1 MNRDLSSTR
10 RPVTKLK
17 TADRSEPRSP
27 QRLHHLSLTAV
38 AMMIQAAF
46 TPQVRAQGIVTD
58 GRTQTV
64 VGKVGNVSTV
74 TTSTVSGTSGF
85 NSFSSFQV
93 GQGTVANLVLPNGT
107 TTLVN
112 IVSSQVSINGVVN
125 SIKNGGIGG
134 RVYFASS
141 QGFIVGAQG
150 VINTGS
156 LFVSTPTPNFISSF
170 FSGGSP
176 NSGAAAQL
184 ASGTEPI
191 NPDGVISIY
200 GQINLIDGTELRAGT
215 VNVGAS
221 GLISAGA
228 SFNGTAPDFTDVVN
242 AHGLVRGDGIVE
254 RDGRILIAAGSAVDV
269 AGALGANAV
278 EIGATSTSGG
288 AVQVN
293 LNGADIAGRD
303 ITVAARSTLS
313 DATLLTTLGTRQA
326 LASAKVDVS
335 GGRVASENGSI
346 AINAVSE
353 VHTSTYG
360 TVPTSVA
367 VLRSS
372 SSANVDVHNGA
383 AISTTV
389 TAGPASGNVQ
399 IGAQSITSAVATPGS
414 ALANLNGDAMVAV
427 TDVASTAGV
436 RLGTTT
442 GDTPSSV
449 SSVQSAGSLS
459 MTAINQVD
467 TTATANASA
476 AGSSAA
482 GATVAVSK
490 LRTTTEAIVDRGAQV
505 TSGGALNLS
514 ASSVNNAAV
523 VAKSTAKGAQ
533 QDTGGTGRAAQALS
547 DYGDQAQTSEGGV
560 KVAGA
565 VAVSD
570 WVGSTR
576 AQLGANSGTVAP
588 GSLNAAG
595 DVTVQSLSTNVAT
608 VDANASA
615 TGGTVGVGVAV
626 GINLGKGSNQALV
639 GQSLGQTQGVRSLQV
654 QADMAPNGAS
664 PLKNQF
670 VTTVASGAGAK
681 SVGVAGALGVNAVD
695 LEAKALLQPDVVVAF
710 NADGT
715 APLSLQAHEASVSDV
730 AVLPTSPTAGG
741 KVGIGASVAVNV
753 VANRSLAE
761 IGNRA
766 SANGAG
772 SVALE
777 ATGDHEVNTA
787 ATAGSAGGIAIT
799 PSAAVAVVNNSATAD
814 FGIGAAI
821 TTQVVNGSS
830 GDIALVARQTASET
844 TTASG
849 SATGGTAAVGAAVAV
864 AVVNDT
870 VLATSRRD
878 IDGAGN
884 VTLSAS
890 GASLGTVEATASAAG
905 GKTSDD
911 AGATDSSTG
920 KKKEDASVDDK
931 LSGLLKLGTDNQDA
945 AGVGDTDQQAATS
958 GDVSDGS
965 KPSASTSEGKL
976 AVAAAV
982 GVNIENHKTRAVLPD
997 ELVVRAGKGLTLS
1010 SANNTDGQVTTN
1022 GATVGDAAVGIGA
1035 AVSINLVKSSNQAL
1049 LGDGTGT
1056 HGVEVHA
1063 GSVTLSA
1070 LKSDLSSSSVP
1081 SPARTDQYGASA
1093 TSGAGSGKVGLAG
1106 SLALNLIDTESRAQ
1120 LASGAAVSIVP
1131 GDTGAVS
1138 VSSDDRASTTGQA
1151 LPADGGAS
1159 GSKVGIGASVAVNVV
1174 AHRSIAQV
1182 QDAATITGAQDLTL
1196 RASGAFD
1203 MLTQAEAG
1211 SQGGVSITPS
1221 VAVSLANN
1229 STTASL
1235 GTSASTLVLSGDVL
1249 VQADQASTTTT
1260 MAKGSSQ
1267 GTKAAIGAAVAVALV
1282 DDQVSATTARSIDSS
1297 SASGPKGAVSF
1308 VAHGASASSAS
1319 ATASAVGGNTDDTAG
1334 TTDATTGKKKEDAS
1348 VDDKVGNQTAFGKK
1362 AQTDSGI
1369 GDDAQ
1374 KSSTASADTDK
1385 PSASSSE
1392 GKISVAAAVSV
1403 NLQKSS
1409 AKASVPDAA
1418 HVGDMVVKAHGQVTL
1433 SASNN
1438 TDGAAL
1444 TDGSAVGSTTSV
1456 GIGAGISVNLV
1467 KSANEASIGRNAKV
1481 SGNGLTLEA
1490 KMTDV
1495 KGDGSDLVNTLD
1507 AEAKSGAGSSK
1518 VGLAGSLALNIA
1530 DTSSQAL
1537 IKTGAQVDA
1546 GGGAVS
1552 LSADDR
1558 TSTTGKALPA
1568 DGGGASGGKVGIGAS
1583 VAVNVIANR
1592 SIAEVQDSATLTD
1605 LGALDIAASG
1615 DHAVDTEVEA
1625 GASGGIA
1632 ITPAVALAIV
1642 NNTTTARLGT
1652 GATLVNP
1659 GSVTLSVEHTSTT
1672 TTSAKGSAQGDKA
1685 AVGAAVGIVL
1695 LNDVAS
1701 ATLERDID
1709 TASGA
1714 VSVSAHA
1721 SSASSNTATASA
1733 VGGKSDD
1740 DAGQTDSTTGKK
1752 KEDASVDDK
1761 VSNQTAFGKKTQKD
1775 SNVGD
1780 GDQQTATD
1788 SADGNKTSA
1797 SSDEGKVSV
1806 AAAVAVNIVS
1816 ATATARV
1823 ADGVTV
1829 KTAGALTVGASGN
1842 TDSSASSDGST
1853 VGSTAKVG
1861 IGAAVSVNK
1870 VDAQNEASIGQNAQ
1884 VTAHGVTVESTMTN
1898 VGGDTTNTIAA
1909 EAKSGAGASNVG
1921 IAASLAL
1928 NLSDTSSKALI
1939 KSGAGVDAG
1948 GAVTLTAE
1956 DDSKNT
1962 ATAAPT
1968 TDGGATGGKVGIG
1981 ASVALNLITSVSQA
1995 QVASN
2000 AGLTHASSI
2009 TLSATTQGDSDA
2021 TATAGAS
2028 GGKLAFDAAVAVTAL
2043 DQTTDASIG
2052 AGADIGATGDV
2063 SLSATS
2069 SGKHTATT
2077 VGTAKSGSVS
2087 IGASV
2092 GVITSSSTTSATI
2105 DRNLSTDGT
2114 FGVTAS
2120 STRYYDASATASAG
2134 GSQSDDTYSQNQ
2146 SQADKS
2152 ASSTTLK
2159 NNQDSDT
2166 NQGTQGGGKVNI
2178 AAAVGVVAITDNVNA
2193 SVTGGRTIQSGVGK
2207 AMNIAAASTSNFSAR
2222 GAGDAVDPNSK
2233 VGVGIG
2239 VGLVI
2244 SKGSTTASLANSTHV
2259 VQSGDLTVQAISE
2272 QNTDT
2277 AYAHKL
2283 TAEGIAGAGGSKVG
2297 VAGAFAVAY
2306 SKGTTSAT
2314 IGDNSQID
2322 DSDAVTLDAENTATL
2337 SAKAWA
2343 GAFGSVG
2350 VGASVATVI
2359 SDNVYAARL
2368 GGGGSLTAS
2377 SLTVQALNHKFNP
2390 TPFSLDLSNLG
2401 NMTDKDSAKNELKA
2415 LGNQFTSGQLLGG
2428 GNYYTE
2434 AAAGAAGDK
2443 VAVAGSFAV
2452 NVFKDT
2458 TDASI
2463 GTGAQ
2468 VSTGTGT
2475 IALTADNDTVARSL
2489 AGSLSVGGRVGVGV
2503 SSADVASTN
2512 VTRSHIDDGVQV
2524 TASGGIQLTS
2534 SNRQDIEVIGVAGGV
2549 AGNVAVSGV
2558 ANVITL
2564 NNTSEAYVAPST
2576 TTVLNSS
2583 GAFGASATNTVT
2595 GLNVASGLAVSG
2607 SVAVGVVGAVSTVG
2621 TDASHQF
2628 ATRAYIGDNAK
2639 VNAATS
2645 TTLDATASQDL
2656 TTFAIAG
2663 AASGSV
2669 SVGGAAVVNVINTDT
2684 RAYLGDGAEL
2694 NKAATLTSQSAS
2706 LSAQDTTSLFDV
2718 VAGAAA
2724 GGSVGVGASGDVA
2737 VITKS
2742 TQAYVGSGAWAETA
2756 GNLLVQSAAAEDFR
2770 SIAIGLGVGG
2780 SAGAAGSVSVYS
2792 LTGTTLAYV
2801 DNNATL
2807 RVRGSALI
2815 AADDQSVMDLI
2826 SGSAS
2831 AGGSG
2836 AIGAAA
2842 GVTVFDKTT
2851 RASIGDS
2858 ADVEVLGYGATGLQ
2872 AATGDIAIDFGGA
2885 ISGNGRVKST
2895 LAPEDAQGGPI
2906 SSGQNDAI
2914 GDRNAF
2920 QGVTNTRTATPTT
2933 SLMRGLAVTATNR
2946 DKLNSFSVTGAAG
2959 GALAV
2964 TLGGNVATLTTDTEA
2979 GIGES
2984 ARINQNGTLANAG
2997 QSVRVAAGSDQYHLG
3012 LAGAAAGAGAAAVG
3026 AAADVIVADNTVK
3039 ATIGK
3044 NAQVKAARDVEV
3056 LAHGQ
3061 AQYLELGAGL
3071 AAAGTVAVAGSVGVI
3086 SLNDTTYATIVGGT
3100 GATTRVDAG
3109 GNTRVVAGDD
3119 TETNMIAGAA
3129 AAGFGAAGFG
3139 VAVGVNSITKDS
3151 QATIGNGVTVNAL
3164 GGAGTFTG
3172 YLPDSGSDTRTAAM
3186 KGLQVQATSKEDLF
3200 MVSASGA
3207 GGLYAGVSGAVTV
3220 TLVNSNTQAVIGD
3233 DAKINLTNTGA
3244 SIDQDVNVTARNQLK
3259 SLAFTGS
3266 VGVGAVGLSGG
3277 VDVLTAKNNT
3287 HAGIGDRAQVHALND
3302 VTVNALSSTDL
3313 DTVVV
3318 SASGGV
3324 AAVAAGVSVYSVGDK
3339 LGTDAQSQLS
3349 TDDGNVK
3356 DQADREAKGSALDDL
3371 LKDSDNDNVK
3381 FISAQAQAKRASVST
3396 GAATSG
3402 MPAAGNSASIGTGA
3416 IVVSGGNV
3424 AVNARGTLTYD
3435 STTGAAAVGALGL
3448 GAGIGIANFTLNN
3461 QASIGANAEVTADG
3475 DVLVHASLTETA
3487 NGLAFAGTGGIVAVN
3502 AAWAGLTDN
3511 ASTTTA
3517 TIGTGAKVHRAGR
3530 LTVEALD
3537 VRTLDAQAIGASIGA
3552 VAGGASIATT
3562 EIGGTTDA
3570 HIDSGA
3576 FIGSGTTDVVGDLE
3590 VSADS
3595 RVKATSSTLAAAGG
3609 IALAATGSK
3618 ATATA
3623 APTVRAYVN
3632 GGTVKLTGDALV
3644 QAVAAAGASADA
3656 LGFTVSGGV
3665 SVGASIAQARS
3676 APRISAYLGT
3686 GTVLT
3691 ADNLTVSA
3699 THELPD
3705 FVYAFDN
3712 SLDSHVLAR
3721 SQAQDTTV
3729 RASATGTSGGAL
3741 LGAVGTSA
3749 EADYGS
3755 LGTAAPVTAS
3765 VGNGSTLTVP
3775 GTLDV
3780 TATNNSRQDVT
3791 SSGLAFG
3798 IAAIGSNDAYARSN
3812 SRTTASLGDNVAVVG
3827 GITGQTHITAQG
3839 TDTNIA
3845 QSVSGSGGVIAGAAA
3860 TANTVET
3867 SDTRAA
3873 IGASTC
3879 GAPSATCGIATGSLT
3894 LSANHDTVYNGK
3906 VDSTQASLAGAS
3918 GASNSHLVSSRVNV
3932 DVGDG
3937 ASVTAGRIAL
3947 AATNATHKY
3956 WWGRN
3961 SDVNTIDVADGAAWN
3976 VNSGSGGLLNL
3987 PAGRTVT
3994 TIDQRTNVSTG
4005 DNSLFHVLM
4014 LSGSNAFT
4022 LDANNIIVSYD
4033 KTKLDSG
4040 GAIALAE
4047 SNSIINAGSAG
4058 DPADGTRPKVN
4069 AIVTLGQDSTITSD
4083 AGNIDIGS
4091 RTDAKFDAR
4100 AVANAYGLAGAPS
4113 GKAYVNYVGT
4123 QTTTVGDGALLLA
4136 NDPAQGKVNVAA
4148 GENSAHQASSILAH
4162 TAVNLWNK
4170 TAVPI
4175 NSTPDAQTRVAQN
4188 STLNLSANSNVL
4200 AAGDIGLAANRGNI
4214 QVSAVGVGK
4223 DLYREVA
4230 GKIASA
4236 VGIDASLDITGG
4248 IAPTPGGVAQ
4258 VNANGRVLSGLL
4270 RQSATQIDPVIVS
4283 TNPDGSVVW
4292 DLAYSQVDSTQYPG
4306 LAANPLDGSLSNPYI
4321 GHLSP
4326 GQLSA
4331 GQILVSNA
4339 APNSKLL
4346 DRLALLQGLLAKY
4359 AADPVSRSAYQA
4371 EINFL
4376 TKKLGSQGIGQ
4387 KTEALTNQGSA
4398 AVAATSA
4405 VDTALADHQTLITG
4419 DITGATSAEQI
4430 GAVGS
4435 LVNAYT
4441 TINANNT
4448 TINDNLVTLKGAPT
4462 TANLSANSTYAGLTS
4477 NRSSAAAS
4485 YTTLRTKTADIGN
4498 YAYSCDATAGAC
4510 LNPLVGPLGT
4520 LDQSVV
4526 EWTTPDSVVHKL
4538 RTVSGSGYL
4547 GAVQQTMDNISLL
4560 ALRRAGATGDLPTSI
4575 AALSGQMD
4583 SIKSAN
4589 ASIVSSAA
4597 NIFSQL
4603 SAASSAQATLSG
4615 NWRDTAGSGNV
4626 DTGRVTT
4633 ISNALLANSPTTG
4646 LVAQFNASTTGTAA
4660 NVVSTQA
4667 GLVADAAAAIASSVA
4682 TVTAADNTPAA
4693 AGSQKVLTFPD
4704 ISVKLGNVNVRG
4716 DVLAGTGSLEAPG
4729 DGKIWI
4735 LNNSPASMKIGNL
4748 TVDSTG
4754 GNVRLNGF
4762 LVNNTADVRRFN
4774 PSYSGPVPT
4783 IMSRENGVVGANG
4796 LLGQPEIR
4804 IVSTYDPGAYDPASP
4819 DVNRRIPAA
4828 APDITIAY
4836 RDTLSEP
4843 SKLVS
4848 NPNGLVSVSSDAGD
4862 IYVDGSITAGS
4873 VAILA
4878 KNGDF
4883 VQSYVNGFNSV
4894 AGEPNANIQ
4903 GGDGVLDPNK
4913 GKAPGPGIVANGN
4926 VFISARYLNINGLV
4940 QSGIVNYRLDIPVDA
4955 DLRFL
4960 KADKTTVIT
4969 KAQADLEGLK
4979 VDLYNPT
4986 GDASI
4991 IGATYDPLTNTITM
5005 TSTAKVHGGNI
5016 TLFGQIINTA
5026 DGGTGGAGK
5035 LAVLDGFGQ
5044 VAINNL
5050 SSAKLV
5056 LKTIDTGA
5064 DPDPANPGRGTVGTI
5079 DITDVQS
5086 VDVVNGAAVVNAIHT
5101 VISRDQDAITVKQTG
5116 YWNADGTF
5124 NPGEYTG
5131 ALASTA
5137 NLSLTDIQ
5145 NSQAIQNSP
5154 SRVTTQTVRLGTYD
5168 PQAGLRYIYT
5178 NGSDTSTKYQWRFSG
5193 ASFFGTS
5200 SLSLPPDNVSRTLTS
5215 GPNVLSNYPLPN
5227 GTFLSY
5233 VKPAGLTTAHANQLV
5248 ADPTGAT
5255 STQATKQTSQSHT
5268 TSSVYTKVDEWN
5280 DCNWWTLCIASRYTS
5295 IWDQVTGTTAVTSN
5309 SVKAD
5314 YPIRVEFLGANTA
5327 LLTVNS
5333 GQEVSLAAQNQLNNR
5348 YGDTTIT
5355 AKSFSA
5361 GASSLI
5367 DTRNLTI
5374 TANNGSIGA
5383 DGSPVNVLVG
5393 GALTASASA
5402 GNVNINQIAGA
5413 LKVATVSATGDATAG
5428 QGKVVLS
5435 AQGDLYGDAGNLI
5448 RAQRIELSSSN
5459 GAIGGIAGHTDARL
5473 PLNIQSGY
5481 TADRGNQPFYGLK
5494 ASAAGDIGI
5503 DEQVSAGNVAGH
5515 LLVDTVTSLGGDV
5528 RLTAPGRILDNNPE
5542 YTLDTRTW
5550 DQLRSFWDSVTLRA
5564 GAANDQKVAQAL
5576 RVYETGRTQD
5586 YAQYWQIRTD
5596 QHAPSTF
5603 DASWRYTA
5611 TAAERATLADAGA
5624 ITAFENARTER
5635 YWALSAQIAGYDAQA
5650 LARGAAAA
5658 LLKQAHPSWTQDQI
5672 AAQVRADAAAGTLP
5686 SVTAGARVAGFVYVA
5701 SAAEQTA
5708 QATGSTWT
5716 TSQLALGV
5724 NSGLLKDVTDTN
5736 PVIKAPNAS
5745 GRHVT
5750 LVAGTS
5756 IGSTL
5761 EASDPEAVV
5770 IALNTDGNLTDREKV
5785 ALATAEFS
5793 DFVFSD
5799 PARRTGT
5806 LTISQ
5811 RLPVNFSATTGVSAS
5826 VNQSGNSANPLTQH
5840 VVNTDTGNI
5849 YLASLG
5855 AAPIDQIRADGEV
5868 RLKVKGAISAV
5879 DVSRAAITAGDLI
5892 LEAAN
5897 ATIGGNADGSTPL
5910 WVDVKRD
5917 AGATADSYGSVT
5929 ARGVGRINLIE
5940 TGDFAIGGI
5949 FSRGAITVESSTGSV
5964 VNARP
5969 DDNPGLVLLGGT
5981 VQITASQGSI
5991 GNLALDQALAVG
6003 SNIGTP
6009 LSGLIQAQAGGSIFL
6024 EGPSNPLV
6032 ASNFTLGAVI
6042 DGADAV
6048 HAGDRIRIVA
6058 RENGT
6063 INGNVVA
6070 PGAIELVGDQRL
6082 TLSGTRD
6089 IEIGDPN
6096 SLAGTSTQVASAA
6109 AVHSL
6114 SGNITMT
6121 ADELRILDDAT
6132 VRADTGTVRFDTTGD
6147 AIVTGISTGNAT
6159 ANAVRGQSSNG
6170 RILDGG
6176 DVHLDITANQTG
6188 AVMTLSAQN
6197 GVGTGT
6203 LRADGSIDATT
6214 ANPLEIDVASA
6225 AAVAVTGNLNLS
6237 TQGLLNL
6244 TSASAPGDINLFGR
6258 TGVIAGS
6265 IVSTGGGITVN
6276 APNGSIVTQQVQA
6289 ATRVVMNAG
6298 QDITAGHTA
6307 APVVEFHAQNQ
6318 VSAGTIDV
6326 SSFFALSGQT
6336 ITGTIDNTSTHGLHA
6351 TVSGPDGAMADAV
6364 TLDIVNPNS
6373 VVFDFFSAD
6382 LGELNVSGPGAV
6394 AVQSGVLGTRL
6405 NVLTPLTQLVVDS
6418 RNNGLEDVD
6427 IKLYAPG
6434 HDLNFSLLGRS
6445 LVTTGYVLQRRPEFM
6460 TDSPAGRDVTLADA
6474 LLDEIAKAQAGS
6486 VSEMPQP
6493 KRRNVSGPVEFSST
6507 PLQLNA
6513 GGATAVDAT
6522 SPSLPELTEPRRP

>member
-1 MNRDLSSTR
+1 MKREVTIAR
-10 RPVTKLK
+10 RPVRTLK
-17 TADRSEPRSP
+17 AQERQAP
-27 QRLHHLSLTAV
+27 QRLHQISLTAV
-38 AMMIQAAF
+38 AMMVQAAF
-46 TPQVRAQGIVTD
+46 TPQVRAQGIVID

-74 TTSTVSGTSGF
+74 TTSTVSGSGASKTGF

-93 GQGTVANLVLPNGT
+93 GQGTTANLVLPNGT
-107 TTLVN
+107 STLVN
-112 IVSSQVSINGVVN
+112 IVGSQVSIDGIVN

-134 RVYFASS
+134 KVYFASS
-141 QGFIVGAQG
+141 QGFIVGASG
-150 VINTGS
+150 VLNTGS
-156 LFVSTPTPNFISSF
+156 LFVSTPTPSFISGF
-170 FSGGSP
+170 FSGGNP
-176 NSGAAAQL
+176 NSSSAAQL
-184 ASGTEPI
+184 ANGTAPI

-200 GQINLIDGTELRAGT
+200 GHINLIDGTELRAGAVT
-215 VNVGAS
+215 VGSS

-228 SFNGTAPDFTDVVN
+228 SFNGTAADFTDVVN
-242 AHGLVRGDGIVE
+242 ANGLVRGGGIVE
-254 RDGRILIAAGSAVDV
+254 RDGKILIAAGSTVEV
-269 AGALGANAV
+269 SGALGANTVDVSAN
-278 EIGATSTSGG
+278 STTGG

-293 LNGADIAGRD
+293 LTGADIAGRD
-303 ITVAARSTLS
+303 LSLAARSTLS

-326 LASAKVDVS
+326 QTSAKVDVN
-335 GGRVASENGSI
+335 GGRLASENGSI
-346 AINAVSE
+346 AINAISE
-353 VHTSTYG
+353 VHTATYS

-372 SSANVDVHNGA
+372 SSANVDAHNGA
-383 AISTTV
+383 AIATTV
-389 TAGPASGNVQ
+389 TSGPASGNVQ

-427 TDVASTAGV
+427 TDVASMAGV
-436 RLGTTT
+436 HLGAAT
-442 GDTPSSV
+442 GDTPATV
-449 SSVQSAGSLS
+449 SRIHTAGSLS
-459 MTAINQVD
+459 MSAVNQVD

-476 AGSSAA
+476 AGSVAA

-505 TSGGALNLS
+505 DSGGALSLS

-523 VAKSTAKGAQ
+523 TAKSTAKGAQ
-533 QDTGGTGRAAQALS
+533 QDSGGTGRAAQALA
-547 DYGDQAQTSEGGV
+547 DYGDQAKTSEGGV

-576 AQLGANSGTVAP
+576 AQLGANSGAVAP
-588 GSLNAAG
+588 GSLDAAG

-639 GQSLGQTQGVRSLQV
+639 GQNLGQNQSVRSLQLH
-654 QADMAPNGAS
+654 ADMAPNGAS
-664 PLKNQF
+664 PATNQF
-670 VTTVASGAGAK
+670 ITTVASGAGAK

-695 LEAKALLQPDVVVAF
+695 LQSQALLQPGVAVAF
-710 NADGT
+710 NANGT
-715 APLSLQAHEASVSDV
+715 APLSLQANEASVSDV

-753 VANRSLAE
+753 VAHRSLAE
-761 IGNRA
+761 I
-766 SANGAG
+766 ANGASVTGAG
-772 SVALE
+772 SIALD
-777 ATGDHEVNTA
+777 ATGDHAISTA

-799 PSAAVAVVNNSATAD
+799 PSAAVAVVSNSATAD
-814 FGIGAAI
+814 FGAGAAI

-830 GDIALVARQTASET
+830 GDITLTARQTAAET

-878 IDGAGN
+878 INGAGN

-920 KKKEDASVDDK
+920 QKKEDGSVDDK
-931 LSGLLKLGTDNQDA
+931 LTGLLKLGADNQKA
-945 AGVGDTDQQAATS
+945 ADVGDSDQQAATS

-965 KPSASTSEGKL
+965 KPSASTSEGKV

-997 ELVVRAGKGLTLS
+997 ALSISAGKGLTLS
-1010 SANNTDGQVTTN
+1010 SANNTDGRVTTN

-1049 LGDGTGT
+1049 LGDGAGAS
-1056 HGVEVHA
+1056 GIQVHA

-1070 LKSDLSSSSVP
+1070 LKSDLSSSAN
-1081 SPARTDQYGASA
+1081 PAPPRTDQYLASA
-1093 TSGAGSGKVGLAG
+1093 TAGAGSGKVGIAG
-1106 SLALNLIDTESRAQ
+1106 SVALNLIDTESLAQ
-1120 LASGAAVSIVP
+1120 IRQGAHVTIVP
-1131 GDTGAVS
+1131 GDTGA
-1138 VSSDDRASTTGQA
+1138 
-1151 LPADGGAS
+1151 
-1159 GSKVGIGASVAVNVV
+1159 IN
-1174 AHRSIAQV
+1174 
-1182 QDAATITGAQDLTL
+1182 
-1196 RASGAFD
+1196 
-1203 MLTQAEAG
+1203 
-1211 SQGGVSITPS
+1211 
-1221 VAVSLANN
+1221 
-1229 STTASL
+1229 
-1235 GTSASTLVLSGDVL
+1235 
-1249 VQADQASTTTT
+1249 
-1260 MAKGSSQ
+1260 
-1267 GTKAAIGAAVAVALV
+1267 
-1282 DDQVSATTARSIDSS
+1282 
-1297 SASGPKGAVSF
+1297 
-1308 VAHGASASSAS
+1308 
-1319 ATASAVGGNTDDTAG
+1319 
-1334 TTDATTGKKKEDAS
+1334 
-1348 VDDKVGNQTAFGKK
+1348 
-1362 AQTDSGI
+1362 
-1369 GDDAQ
+1369 
-1374 KSSTASADTDK
+1374 
-1385 PSASSSE
+1385 
-1392 GKISVAAAVSV
+1392 
-1403 NLQKSS
+1403 
-1409 AKASVPDAA
+1409 
-1418 HVGDMVVKAHGQVTL
+1418 
-1433 SASNN
+1433 
-1438 TDGAAL
+1438 
-1444 TDGSAVGSTTSV
+1444 
-1456 GIGAGISVNLV
+1456 
-1467 KSANEASIGRNAKV
+1467 
-1481 SGNGLTLEA
+1481 
-1490 KMTDV
+1490 
-1495 KGDGSDLVNTLD
+1495 
-1507 AEAKSGAGSSK
+1507 
-1518 VGLAGSLALNIA
+1518 
-1530 DTSSQAL
+1530 
-1537 IKTGAQVDA
+1537 
-1546 GGGAVS
+1546 

-1558 TSTTGKALPA
+1558 TSVSGQALPA
-1568 DGGGASGGKVGIGAS
+1568 DGGASGGKVGIGAS
-1583 VAVNVIANR
+1583 VAVNIIANR
-1592 SIAEVQDSATLTD
+1592 SIAEVQNNATLTD
-1605 LGALDIAASG
+1605 LGALGIAASG
-1615 DHAVDTEVEA
+1615 DYAVDTEVEA

-1642 NNTTTARLGT
+1642 NNTTTTRLGT
-1652 GATLVNP
+1652 GSTLVNP
-1659 GSVTLSVEHTSTT
+1659 GAVTLSVEHASST

-1685 AVGAAVGIVL
+1685 AVGAAVGIML

-1701 ATLERDID
+1701 ATIERNID
-1709 TASGA
+1709 TATGA

-1721 SSASSNTATASA
+1721 SSASTNTATASA
-1733 VGGKSDD
+1733 VGGKSDE

-1761 VSNQTAFGKKTQKD
+1761 VSNQTAFGKKTQTD
-1775 SNVGD
+1775 TGVGD
-1780 GDQQTATD
+1780 GDQQTATGN
-1788 SADGNKTSA
+1788 ADGNKTSA

-1816 ATATARV
+1816 AKATASL

-1829 KTAGALTVGASGN
+1829 KTAGSLTVSASGN

-1870 VDAQNEASIGQNAQ
+1870 VDSHNEASIGSNAQ
-1884 VTAHGVTVESTMTN
+1884 VTAHGVTIESTMTD

-1928 NLSDTSSKALI
+1928 NLSDTSGKALI
-1939 KSGAGVDAG
+1939 KSGAGADAG

-1956 DDSKNT
+1956 DDSKST

-1981 ASVALNLITSVSQA
+1981 ASVALNLITSTSQA
-1995 QVASN
+1995 QVGAN
-2000 AGLTHASSI
+2000 AGITHASSI
-2009 TLSATTQGDSDA
+2009 TLTATSQGDSDA
-2021 TATAGAS
+2021 SATAGAT
-2028 GGKLAFDAAVAVTAL
+2028 GGKLAFDAAVAVTTL
-2043 DQTTDASIG
+2043 NQSTDASIA
-2052 AGADIGATGDV
+2052 AGDDISATGDV
-2063 SLSATS
+2063 SVSATS
-2069 SGKHTATT
+2069 SGQHTATT

-2092 GVITSSSTTSATI
+2092 GVITSSSRTTATI
-2105 DRNLSTDGT
+2105 DRNVAAGGT
-2114 FGVTAS
+2114 FDVAAG

-2152 ASSTTLK
+2152 ASSSTLK
-2159 NNQDSDT
+2159 NNQDSQT
-2166 NQGTQGGGKVNI
+2166 NQGTKGGGKVNI

-2193 SVTGGRTIQSGVGK
+2193 AVTGGRTIQSGAGK
-2207 AMNIAAASTSNFSAR
+2207 AMNIAATSASNFSAR

-2244 SKGSTTASLANSTHV
+2244 SKGSTTAGLANSTHV
-2259 VQSGDLTVQAISE
+2259 VQSGDLTVQAISQ
-2272 QNTDT
+2272 QNTDA

-2314 IGDNSQID
+2314 IGDDSLID
-2322 DSDAVTLDAENTATL
+2322 GSDAVTLDAENTATL

-2359 SDNVYAARL
+2359 SDNTYTARL
-2368 GGGGSLTAS
+2368 GGGSHVTAGSLTIE
-2377 SLTVQALNHKFNP
+2377 ALNHKFSP

-2401 NMTDKDSAKNELKA
+2401 NMTDKDSAKTELTSLA
-2415 LGNQFTSGQLLGG
+2415 NQFTSGQLLGG

-2452 NVFKDT
+2452 NVFKDA

-2463 GTGAQ
+2463 GAGAQ
-2468 VSTGTGT
+2468 VSAASGT
-2475 IALTADNDTVARSL
+2475 IALTANNNTVARSL

-2503 SSADVASTN
+2503 STADVASTN

-2524 TASGGIQLTS
+2524 TASGGIQLAS
-2534 SNRQDIEVIGVAGGV
+2534 SNQQDIEVIGVAGGV

-2576 TTVLNSS
+2576 TTVLKST
-2583 GAFGASATNTVT
+2583 GAFGASATNTVK
-2595 GLNVASGLAVSG
+2595 GLNVATGLAVSG
-2607 SVAVGVVGAVSTVG
+2607 SVAVGVVGAVNTLG

-2628 ATRAYIGDNAK
+2628 VTRAYIGDDAK
-2639 VNAATS
+2639 VNAAT
-2645 TTLDATASQDL
+2645 TATLSATASEDL

-2669 SVGGAAVVNVINTDT
+2669 SAGGAAVVNVINTDT
-2684 RAYLGDGAEL
+2684 RAYLGAGAEL
-2694 NKAATLTSQSAS
+2694 NKAASLVSQSAS

-2724 GGSVGVGASGDVA
+2724 SGSVGVGASGDVA

-2742 TQAYVGSGAWAETA
+2742 TQAYVGHGAWAETA

-2770 SIAIGLGVGG
+2770 SIAIGLGIGG

-2792 LTGTTLAYV
+2792 LTGTTLGYI
-2801 DNNATL
+2801 DDNATL

-2815 AADDQSVMDLI
+2815 SADDQSVMNLI

-2851 RASIGDS
+2851 RASIGGN
-2858 ADVEVLGYGATGLQ
+2858 ADVEVLGNGANGIQ
-2872 AATGDIAIDFGGA
+2872 AATGDMAVDFGGA

-2895 LAPEDAQGGPI
+2895 LAPSDARGGSI
-2906 SSGQNDAI
+2906 SSGNSDAI

-2920 QGVTNTRTATPTT
+2920 QGVTKTRTATPTT
-2933 SLMRGLAVTATNR
+2933 TLMRGLAVTATNR

-2964 TLGGNVATLTTDTEA
+2964 TIGGNVATLTTDTEA

-2984 ARINQNGTLANAG
+2984 ARINQNGAAANSG
-2997 QSVRVAAGSDQYHLG
+2997 QSVRVAAGSDQFHLG
-3012 LAGAAAGAGAAAVG
+3012 LAGAAAGAGAAAIG
-3026 AAADVIVADNTVK
+3026 AAADVMVANNTVK

-3044 NAQVKAARDVEV
+3044 NAQVKAAADVEV
-3056 LAHGQ
+3056 LARGQ

-3071 AAAGTVAVAGSVGVI
+3071 AAAGSVAVAGSVGVI

-3129 AAGFGAAGFG
+3129 AAGFGTAGFG
-3139 VAVGVNSITKDS
+3139 VAVGVNLINKDT
-3151 QATIGNGVTVNAL
+3151 QATIGNEVTVNAL

-3172 YLPDSGSDTRTAAM
+3172 YRPDTVSDTSTAAM
-3186 KGLQVQATSKEDLF
+3186 RGLQVQATSKEDLF

-3220 TLVNSNTQAVIGD
+3220 TLVKSGTQAVIGD

-3244 SIDQDVNVTARNQLK
+3244 STAQGVNVTARNQLK
-3259 SLAFTGS
+3259 SLAYTGS
-3266 VGVGAVGLSGG
+3266 VGIGAVGLSGG
-3277 VDVLTAKNNT
+3277 VDVFTAKNNT
-3287 HAGIGDRAQVHALND
+3287 HAGIGDHAQVHALND
-3302 VTVNALSSTDL
+3302 VMVNALSDTDL
-3313 DTVVV
+3313 RSVVV

-3339 LGTDAQSQLS
+3339 LGADAQGQLS
-3349 TDDGNVK
+3349 TKDGNVK
-3356 DQADREAKGSALDDL
+3356 DQADTEAKGSAVDDL
-3371 LKDSDNDNVK
+3371 LKSSDDQNVK
-3381 FISAQAQAKRASVST
+3381 TISAKAQAMRAGVST
-3396 GAATSG
+3396 GSAVSG
-3402 MPAAGNSASIGTGA
+3402 APAAGNSASIGTGA

-3424 AVNARGTLTYD
+3424 AVNARGSLTYN

-3448 GAGIGIANFTLNN
+3448 GAGIGIANFTVNN
-3461 QASIGANAEVTADG
+3461 QASIGSSGEITADG

-3487 NGLAFAGTGGIVAVN
+3487 NSLAFAGAGGIVAVN
-3502 AAWAGLTDN
+3502 AAWAGLTDD

-3517 TIGTGAKVHRAGR
+3517 TIGARAKVHRADH
-3530 LTVEALD
+3530 LTVEAKD
-3537 VRTLDAQAIGASIGA
+3537 VRSLDAQAIGASVGA
-3552 VAGGASIATT
+3552 LAGGASIATSQ
-3562 EIGGTTDA
+3562 IGGLTEA
-3570 HIDSGA
+3570 RIDSGT
-3576 FIGSGTTDVVGDLE
+3576 FIGSGSTDVVGDLE

-3623 APTVRAYVN
+3623 APTVRAYVD
-3632 GGTVKLTGDALV
+3632 GGAVNLTGDAIV
-3644 QAVAAAGASADA
+3644 QAVGAAGASADA
-3656 LGFTVSGGV
+3656 LGFTVSGGF
-3665 SVGASIAQARS
+3665 SIGASIAQAQS
-3676 APRISAYLGT
+3676 APLISAYLGA

-3699 THELPD
+3699 AHELPD

-3712 SLDSHVLAR
+3712 SIDSHVLQR
-3721 SQAQDTTV
+3721 SHALSTTV
-3729 RASATGTSGGAL
+3729 RASASGTSGGLL

-3755 LGTAAPVTAS
+3755 AGAAAPVTAS
-3765 VGNGSTLTVP
+3765 VANGSILTVP

-3780 TATNNSRQDVT
+3780 TATNNSHQDAT

-3812 SRTTASLGDNVAVVG
+3812 SRTAASFGDNVAVVG
-3827 GITGQTHITAQG
+3827 GTTGKSRITAQG

-3860 TANTVET
+3860 TANTVEI

-3873 IGASTC
+3873 IGDSTC
-3879 GAPSATCGIATGSLT
+3879 GAPSATCGIAAGSLAVT
-3894 LSANHDTVYNGK
+3894 ANHDTVYNGK
-3906 VDSTQASLAGAS
+3906 VDSTQASLAGSS
-3918 GASNSHLVSSRVNV
+3918 GASNSHAVSSTVNV

-3937 ASVTAGRIAL
+3937 ASVTAGQIAL

-3956 WWGRN
+3956 WWGQN
-3961 SDVNTIDVADGAAWN
+3961 SDINSIDVADGAAWN

-4014 LSGSNAFT
+4014 LGGSNAFS
-4022 LDANNIIVSYD
+4022 LDANNVIVSYD

-4069 AIVTLGQDSTITSD
+4069 AIVSLGRNSNITSD

-4123 QTTTVGDGALLLA
+4123 SNTSVGDGALLLA
-4136 NDPAQGKVNVAA
+4136 SDPAAGKVNVAA
-4148 GENSAHQASSILAH
+4148 GENSAHHASSILAH

-4175 NSTPDAQTRVAQN
+4175 NSTPDAQTRVTQN
-4188 STLNLSANSNVL
+4188 ATLNLSANSNLL
-4200 AAGDIGLAANRGNI
+4200 AAGDIGLAAHRGNI

-4223 DLYREVA
+4223 DLYREAA
-4230 GKIASA
+4230 GAISKA
-4236 VGIDASLDITGG
+4236 VGIKASLDITGG
-4248 IAPTPGGVAQ
+4248 IAPAPGGIAR

-4292 DLAYSQVDSTQYPG
+4292 DLAYSQVNSTQYPG
-4306 LAANPLDGSLSNPYI
+4306 LAANPLNGSLRNPYI
-4321 GHLSP
+4321 GHLTP
-4326 GQLSA
+4326 GLLSA
-4331 GQILVSNA
+4331 GQIQVSNA

-4346 DRLALLQGLLAKY
+4346 DRLSLLQGLLAKY
-4359 AADPVSRSAYQA
+4359 QSDPVSRAAYQA

-4376 TKKLGSQGIGQ
+4376 TKKLGSQGVGQ

-4398 AVAATSA
+4398 ATAAAGA
-4405 VDTALADHQTLITG
+4405 VDTALANHQTLITG
-4419 DITGATSAEQI
+4419 KITGATSAEQI
-4430 GAVGS
+4430 GAAGS
-4435 LVNAYT
+4435 LINAYT
-4441 TINANNT
+4441 AIDANNT
-4448 TINDNLVTLKGAPT
+4448 SINTNLVVLKNAPT
-4462 TANLSANSTYAGLTS
+4462 TANLPANTTYAGLTS
-4477 NRSSAAAS
+4477 NRNSAATS
-4485 YTTLRTKTADIGN
+4485 YATLRTKTSDIGN
-4498 YAYSCDATAGAC
+4498 YAYGCDATAGAC
-4510 LNPLVGPLGT
+4510 LNPLVGPLGSLT
-4520 LDQSVV
+4520 QSVSADG
-4526 EWTTPDSVVHKL
+4526 TL
-4538 RTVSGSGYL
+4538 RIVSGSGYL

-4560 ALRRAGATGDLPTSI
+4560 ALRRTGATGDLPTSI

-4583 SIKSAN
+4583 SIKAAN
-4589 ASIVSSAA
+4589 TSIISSAA
-4597 NIFSQL
+4597 NIFTQL
-4603 SAASSAQATLSG
+4603 SQASTAQQALSTA
-4615 NWRDTAGSGNV
+4615 WRDTASSGNV
-4626 DTGRVTT
+4626 DTTRVSS
-4633 ISNALLANSPTTG
+4633 IASALASNSPTTG
-4646 LVAQFNASTTGTAA
+4646 QLLKFHAATTGTAA
-4660 NVVSTQA
+4660 NVASTQA
-4667 GLVADAAAAIASSVA
+4667 VLVADAATVIAGSVA
-4682 TVTAADNTPAA
+4682 TVTAANNTPAA

-4704 ISVKLGNVNVRG
+4704 VSVKLGNVNVRG

-4729 DGKIWI
+4729 DAKIWI

-4762 LVNNTADVRRFN
+4762 LVNNTADVQRFN
-4774 PSYSGPVPT
+4774 PSYLGPVPT

-4796 LLGQPEIR
+4796 LQGQPEIR
-4804 IVSTYDPGAYDPASP
+4804 IVSTYDPGAYDPTSP
-4819 DVNRRIPAA
+4819 DVPRRIPAA
-4828 APDITIAY
+4828 APDITVAY
-4836 RDTLSEP
+4836 RDTIGEP
-4843 SKLVS
+4843 GKLIS

-4903 GGDGVLDPNK
+4903 GGNGVLDPNK
-4913 GKAPGPGIVANGN
+4913 NKAPGAGIVANGN
-4926 VFISARYLNINGLV
+4926 VFISARYLNINGTV
-4940 QSGIVNYRLDIPVDA
+4940 QSGIVNYHLDIPVDSA
-4955 DLRFL
+4955 LLFVR
-4960 KADKTTVIT
+4960 ADKSIIN
-4969 KAQADLEGLK
+4969 KAQADGEGQK
-4979 VDLYNPT
+4979 VDLYYPT

-5026 DGGTGGAGK
+5026 NGTTGGAGK

-5050 SSAKLV
+5050 SSAKVV

-5064 DPDPANPGRGTVGTI
+5064 DPDPTHPGRGVVGTI
-5079 DITDVQS
+5079 DITDVQYVGTIDYIDPVTGQRVLEDGS
-5086 VDVVNGAAVVNAIHT
+5086 TTRYKQVAIAPVIHT
-5101 VISRDQDAITVKQTG
+5101 LISRDQDAITVRQTG
-5116 YWNADGTF
+5116 FWNTDGSF

-5131 ALASTA
+5131 ALASTS
-5137 NLSLTDIQ
+5137 NLSLTAIQ
-5145 NSQAIQNSP
+5145 NSAAIQNSP

-5178 NGSDTSTKYQWRFSG
+5178 NGTDTSTKYQWTFSG

-5233 VKPAGLTTAHANQLV
+5233 VKPAGLATAHVNRLV
-5248 ADPTGAT
+5248 GDPTGAT
-5255 STQATKQTSQSHT
+5255 STQATKQTSNTRT
-5268 TSSVYTKVDEWN
+5268 TSSVYTKLDEWN
-5280 DCNWWTLCIASRYTS
+5280 DCNWWTLCISSRYTS
-5295 IWDQVTGTTAVTSN
+5295 VWEQITGSTTVTSN

-5314 YPIRVEFLGANTA
+5314 YPIRVEFLGANSA
-5327 LLTVNS
+5327 SLSVNS
-5333 GQEVSLAAQNQLNNR
+5333 NQAVSLAAQNQLNNR
-5348 YGDTTIT
+5348 YGNTTIS
-5355 AKSFSA
+5355 AKSFDS
-5361 GASSLI
+5361 GSGSLI
-5367 DTRNLTI
+5367 DTRNLSI
-5374 TANNGSIGA
+5374 TATNGSIGGNTA
-5383 DGSPVNVLVG
+5383 PVNVLLG
-5393 GALTASASA
+5393 GALTASATA
-5402 GNVNINQIAGA
+5402 GNLNINQIAGS
-5413 LKVATVSATGDATAG
+5413 LKVATISASGDATAG
-5428 QGKVVLS
+5428 LGKVVLS

-5448 RAQRIELSSSN
+5448 SAQRIELSSSN
-5459 GAIGGIAGHTDARL
+5459 GAIGGIDGSANARL
-5473 PLNIQSGY
+5473 PLNIQTGY
-5481 TADRGNQPFYGLK
+5481 TADRGNQHFYGLK

-5503 DEQVSAGNVAGH
+5503 DEQASAGNIAGH

-5528 RLTAPGRILDNNPE
+5528 RLTAPGRILDNNPD
-5542 YTLDTRTW
+5542 YTLDTRLW
-5550 DQLRSFWDSVTLRA
+5550 GQLLTFWDSVTLRA
-5564 GAANDQKVAQAL
+5564 GAANTQKVAQAL
-5576 RVYETGRTQD
+5576 HVYERGRTQD

-5596 QHAPSTF
+5596 QHAPAVF
-5603 DASWRYTA
+5603 DATWHYTA
-5611 TAAERATLADAGA
+5611 TAAERATLKDAAA
-5624 ITAFENARTER
+5624 ITTFENARTER
-5635 YWALSAQIAGYDAQA
+5635 YWALSTQVAGYDARA
-5650 LARGAAAA
+5650 LARGTDAA
-5658 LLKQAHPSWTQDQI
+5658 LLKKAHPSWTPDQI
-5672 AAQVRADAAAGTLP
+5672 TAQVLADDAAGTLP
-5686 SVTAGARVAGFVYVA
+5686 TVTEGTRVAGFVYVA
-5701 SAAEQTA
+5701 STAEREA
-5708 QATGSTWT
+5708 QAYGSTWT
-5716 TSQLALGV
+5716 TTQLALGL
-5724 NSGLLKDVTDTN
+5724 NPGLLKDVTDTN
-5736 PVIKAPNAS
+5736 PVIKAPNAA

-5761 EASDPEAVV
+5761 AASDPEAVV
-5770 IALNTDGNLTDREKV
+5770 IPLDTDGNLSDREKV

-5799 PARRTGT
+5799 PTRQTGT

-5811 RLPVNFSATTGVSAS
+5811 RLPVNFSAATGLSAS
-5826 VNQSGNSANPLTQH
+5826 VNQHGNPANALTPH
-5840 VVNTDTGNI
+5840 AVNTDTGNI
-5849 YLASLG
+5849 YLSSLG
-5855 AAPIDQIRADGEV
+5855 AASIDRVSADGEV
-5868 RLKVKGAISAV
+5868 RIKAKGAISAI
-5879 DVSRAAITAGDLI
+5879 DTSRAAITAGDLI

-5897 ATIGGNADGSTPL
+5897 ATIGGNADGSSPL
-5910 WVDVKRD
+5910 WLDVKRD
-5917 AGATADSYGSVT
+5917 VGATADSYGSVT

-5949 FSRGAITVESSTGSV
+5949 FSRDAITVESSRGSV
-5964 VNARP
+5964 VNARPRP

-5981 VQITASQGSI
+5981 VQITAPLGSI
-5991 GNLALDQALAVG
+5991 GSLPLDQALAVG

-6009 LSGLIQAQAGGSIFL
+6009 FSGLIQAQAGGSIFL
-6024 EGPSNPLV
+6024 ESPTNPLV
-6032 ASNFTLGAVI
+6032 ASNFTLGAVV

-6058 RENGT
+6058 HENGS

-6070 PGAIELVGDQRL
+6070 PGAIDLVGDKRL
-6082 TLSGTRD
+6082 TLSGTRN
-6089 IEIGDPN
+6089 ILIGDPN
-6096 SLAGTSTQVASAA
+6096 SLAGTSNQLASAA

-6114 SGNITMT
+6114 AGDITMT
-6121 ADELRILDDAT
+6121 ADELRILNDAT
-6132 VRADTGTVRFDTTGD
+6132 VRADIGTVRFDTVSD
-6147 AIVTGISTGNAT
+6147 AIVTGIFSGNAT
-6159 ANAVRGQSSNG
+6159 SNAVIGYSTSG

-6176 DVHLDITANQTG
+6176 DVHLDVTANHPG
-6188 AVMTLSAQN
+6188 AVMTLSAQK

-6214 ANPLEIDVASA
+6214 ANPLDIDVASA
-6225 AAVAVTGNLNLS
+6225 AAVAVTGDLNLN

-6244 TSASAPGDINLFGR
+6244 SSASAPGDINLFGG

-6265 IVSTGGGITVN
+6265 TISTGGGITAN
-6276 APNGSIVTQQVQA
+6276 APNGSIVTQDVQA
-6289 ATRVVMNAG
+6289 ATRVEMNAG
-6298 QDITAGHTA
+6298 HDITARHTTA
-6307 APVVEFHAQNQ
+6307 QVVVFNAQDHL
-6318 VSAGTIDV
+6318 SAGTIDV
-6326 SSFFALSGQT
+6326 SSFFGLSGDT
-6336 ITGTIDNTSTHGLHA
+6336 ITGTVNNTSASGVHA
-6351 TVSGPDGAMADAV
+6351 SVSGPGGTMASSV
-6364 TLDIVNPNS
+6364 VLDIVNPNS

-6382 LGELNVSGPGAV
+6382 LGELNVSGPGDV
-6394 AVQSGVLGTRL
+6394 AVQSGSLGTRL
-6405 NVLTPLTQLVVDS
+6405 DVLTPLTQLVVDS

-6460 TDSPAGRDVTLADA
+6460 TDSPAGRDVTLASS

-6486 VSEMPQP
+6486 VSEIPQS
-6493 KRRNVSGPVEFSST
+6493 KRRNVSGPVEFTTT
-6507 PLQLNA
+6507 PLQLNP
-6513 GGATAVDAT
+6513 GGPSADAATPPT
-6522 SPSLPELTEPRRP
+6522 PEQPEPRRP

>member
-1 MNRDLSSTR
+1 MNRDLSSAR
-10 RPVTKLK
+10 RPTTTLK
-17 TADRSEPRSP
+17 DSHRGEPRAS

-38 AMMIQAAF
+38 AMMVQAAF

-74 TTSTVSGTSGF
+74 TTSTVSGSSGF

-93 GQGTVANLVLPNGT
+93 GQGTTANLVLPNGT

-112 IVSSQVSINGVVN
+112 IVSSQVSIDGVVN

-200 GQINLIDGTELRAGT
+200 GHINLIDGTELRAGA

-254 RDGRILIAAGSAVDV
+254 RDGKILIAAGSTVGV
-269 AGALGANAV
+269 AGALGANSV
-278 EIGATSTSGG
+278 DISATSTSGG

-293 LNGADIAGRD
+293 LSNADIAGRD

-313 DATLLTTLGTRQA
+313 DSTLLTTLGTRQA
-326 LASAKVDVS
+326 LASAAIDVS
-335 GGRVASENGSI
+335 GGRVASENGSVV
-346 AINAVSE
+346 INAVSE
-353 VHTSTYG
+353 VHTSTYS

-372 SSANVDVHNGA
+372 SSAHVDVHNGA

-389 TAGPASGNVQ
+389 TAGPASGDVQ

-427 TDVASTAGV
+427 TDVASTSGV
-436 RLGTTT
+436 RVGVAA
-442 GDTPSSV
+442 GDTPATV
-449 SSVQSAGSLS
+449 SSIHSAGSLS
-459 MTAINQVD
+459 MTALNQVD

-490 LRTTTEAIVDRGAQV
+490 LRTTTEAIVDRGAEIA
-505 TSGGALNLS
+505 SGSALNLS

-523 VAKSTAKGAQ
+523 TAKSTAKGAQ
-533 QDTGGTGRAAQALS
+533 EDAGGAGRAAQALAA
-547 DYGDQAQTSEGGV
+547 YGDQAKTSEGGV

-576 AQLGANSGTVAP
+576 AQLGANTGTVAP

-595 DVTVQSLSTNVAT
+595 DVTVQSLSANVAT

-626 GINLGKGSNQALV
+626 GINLGKGSNQAVV
-639 GQSLGQTQGVRSLQV
+639 GQNLGQGQGVRSLQV
-654 QADMAPNGAS
+654 QADMAPNGA
-664 PLKNQF
+664 PPAANQF
-670 VTTVASGAGAK
+670 ITTVASGAGAK

-695 LEAKALLQPDVVVAF
+695 LQAQALLQPGVAVTF
-710 NADGT
+710 NANGA
-715 APLSLQAHEASVSDV
+715 APLSLLAHEASVSDV
-730 AVLPTSPTAGG
+730 AVLPTSPTSGG

-761 IGNRA
+761 IANGA
-766 SANGAG
+766 SVNGAG

-777 ATGDHEVNTA
+777 ATGDHVVNTA

-799 PSAAVAVVNNSATAD
+799 PSAAVAVVNNSTTAD
-814 FGIGAAI
+814 FGTGAAI
-821 TTQVVNGSS
+821 TTQGVNGSS
-830 GDIALVARQTASET
+830 GDITLTARQTAAET

-931 LSGLLKLGTDNQDA
+931 LSGLLKLGTDNQEA
-945 AGVGDTDQQAATS
+945 ADVGDSDQKAATS
-958 GDVSDGS
+958 GDVSDDS
-965 KPSASTSEGKL
+965 KPSASTSEGKV

-982 GVNIENHKTRAVLPD
+982 GVNIATHKTQAVLPD
-997 ELVVRAGKGLTLS
+997 ELSISAGKGLTLS
-1010 SANNTDGQVTTN
+1010 TANNTDGQVTTN

-1035 AVSINLVKSSNQAL
+1035 AVSINLVKASNQAL
-1049 LGDGTGT
+1049 LGDGTGPN
-1056 HGVEVHA
+1056 GIEVHA

-1070 LKSDLSSSSVP
+1070 LKSDLDSSTVP
-1081 SPARTDQYGASA
+1081 APGRTDQYVASA
-1093 TSGAGSGKVGLAG
+1093 TAGAGSGKVGIAG
-1106 SLALNLIDTESRAQ
+1106 SLALNLIDTESLAQ
-1120 LASGAAVSIVP
+1120 IRPGAHVTIVP
-1131 GDTGAVS
+1131 GDTGAIQLSADNRTS
-1138 VSSDDRASTTGQA
+1138 VTGEA
-1151 LPADGGAS
+1151 LPAEGGAS
-1159 GSKVGIGASVAVNVV
+1159 GSKVGIGASVAVN
-1174 AHRSIAQV
+1174 I
-1182 QDAATITGAQDLTL
+1182 
-1196 RASGAFD
+1196 
-1203 MLTQAEAG
+1203 
-1211 SQGGVSITPS
+1211 
-1221 VAVSLANN
+1221 
-1229 STTASL
+1229 
-1235 GTSASTLVLSGDVL
+1235 
-1249 VQADQASTTTT
+1249 
-1260 MAKGSSQ
+1260 
-1267 GTKAAIGAAVAVALV
+1267 
-1282 DDQVSATTARSIDSS
+1282 
-1297 SASGPKGAVSF
+1297 
-1308 VAHGASASSAS
+1308 
-1319 ATASAVGGNTDDTAG
+1319 
-1334 TTDATTGKKKEDAS
+1334 
-1348 VDDKVGNQTAFGKK
+1348 
-1362 AQTDSGI
+1362 
-1369 GDDAQ
+1369 
-1374 KSSTASADTDK
+1374 
-1385 PSASSSE
+1385 
-1392 GKISVAAAVSV
+1392 
-1403 NLQKSS
+1403 
-1409 AKASVPDAA
+1409 
-1418 HVGDMVVKAHGQVTL
+1418 
-1433 SASNN
+1433 
-1438 TDGAAL
+1438 
-1444 TDGSAVGSTTSV
+1444 
-1456 GIGAGISVNLV
+1456 
-1467 KSANEASIGRNAKV
+1467 
-1481 SGNGLTLEA
+1481 
-1490 KMTDV
+1490 
-1495 KGDGSDLVNTLD
+1495 
-1507 AEAKSGAGSSK
+1507 
-1518 VGLAGSLALNIA
+1518 
-1530 DTSSQAL
+1530 
-1537 IKTGAQVDA
+1537 
-1546 GGGAVS
+1546 
-1552 LSADDR
+1552 
-1558 TSTTGKALPA
+1558 
-1568 DGGGASGGKVGIGAS
+1568 
-1583 VAVNVIANR
+1583 IANR
-1592 SIAEVQDSATLTD
+1592 SVAEVQNNATLTD
-1605 LGALDIAASG
+1605 LGALQIEASG

-1652 GATLVNP
+1652 GATLANP
-1659 GSVTLSVEHTSTT
+1659 GAVTLSADHTSTT
-1672 TTSAKGSAQGDKA
+1672 TTSAKGSAQGEKA

-1701 ATLERDID
+1701 ATIERDID
-1709 TASGA
+1709 TATGA
-1714 VSVSAHA
+1714 VSISARA
-1721 SSASSNTATASA
+1721 SSASTNTATASA
-1733 VGGKSDD
+1733 VGGKSDE
-1740 DAGQTDSTTGKK
+1740 DAGQTDSTTGNK

-1761 VSNQTAFGKKTQKD
+1761 VSNQTDFGKKNQTR
-1775 SNVGD
+1775 SGVGST
-1780 GDQQTATD
+1780 DQQSATD
-1788 SADGNKTSA
+1788 SADSNKTSA
-1797 SSDEGKVSV
+1797 SSDEGKVAV

-1816 ATATARV
+1816 AKATARV

-1829 KTAGALTVGASGN
+1829 KTADALTIGASGN

-1870 VDAQNEASIGQNAQ
+1870 VDSHNQASIGRNAQ
-1884 VTAHGVTVESTMTN
+1884 ITAHGVTIESTMTD

-1928 NLSDTSSKALI
+1928 NLADTSSKALI
-1939 KSGAGVDAG
+1939 ESGAGVDAG
-1948 GAVTLTAE
+1948 GAVALTAE
-1956 DDSKNT
+1956 NDSKIT
-1962 ATAAPT
+1962 ASAAPT

-1981 ASVALNLITSVSQA
+1981 ASVALNLITAASQAQIATNAGVSQA
-1995 QVASN
+1995 SS
-2000 AGLTHASSI
+2000 LTLAARSH
-2009 TLSATTQGDSDA
+2009 TDSDA
-2021 TATAGAS
+2021 EATAGAT
-2028 GGKLAFDAAVAVTAL
+2028 GGKLAFDAAVAVTTL
-2043 DQTTDASIG
+2043 NQSTDASIA
-2052 AGADIGATGDV
+2052 AGSDIGASGNV
-2063 SLSATS
+2063 SVSATS
-2069 SGKHTATT
+2069 SGAHTATT

-2092 GVITSSSTTSATI
+2092 GVITSSSSTSATI
-2105 DRNLSTDGT
+2105 DRNVAAGGT
-2114 FGVTAS
+2114 FDVTAG

-2134 GSQSDDTYSQNQ
+2134 GSQSEDTYGQNQ
-2146 SQADKS
+2146 QQADKS
-2152 ASSTTLK
+2152 ASSSTLK
-2159 NNQDSDT
+2159 NNQDSQT
-2166 NQGTQGGGKVNI
+2166 NQGTKGGGKVNV

-2193 SVTGGRTIQSGVGK
+2193 AVTGGRTIQAGTGQ
-2207 AMNIAAASTSNFSAR
+2207 AMTVAATSESNFSAR

-2244 SKGSTTASLANSTHV
+2244 SKGSTTASLADSTHV
-2259 VQSGDLTVQAISE
+2259 VQSGDLTVQAISA
-2272 QNTDT
+2272 QNTDA

-2283 TAEGIAGAGGSKVG
+2283 TAEGIAGAGGNKVG

-2314 IGDNSQID
+2314 IGDNSLID
-2322 DSDAVTLDAENTATL
+2322 DSDAVAIDAENTATL

-2359 SDNVYAARL
+2359 SDNAYTARL
-2368 GGGGSLTAS
+2368 GGGSTLTADSLTI
-2377 SLTVQALNHKFNP
+2377 TALNHKFNP

-2452 NVFKDT
+2452 NVFTDA

-2463 GTGAQ
+2463 GAGAQ
-2468 VSTGTGT
+2468 VSTGSGT
-2475 IALTADNDTVARSL
+2475 IALTADNNTVARSL

-2512 VTRSHIDDGVQV
+2512 VTRSHIDEGVQV

-2534 SNRQDIEVIGVAGGV
+2534 SNQQDIEVIGVAGGV

-2564 NNTSEAYVAPST
+2564 NNTSEAYVAPSS

-2583 GAFGASATNTVT
+2583 GAFGASATNTVK

-2607 SVAVGVVGAVSTVG
+2607 SVAVGVVGAVNTVG

-2639 VNAATS
+2639 VNAADA
-2645 TTLDATASQDL
+2645 TTLSATASEDL

-2694 NKAATLTSQSAS
+2694 NKAASLVSQSAS
-2706 LSAQDTTSLFDV
+2706 LLAQDTTSLFDV

-2724 GGSVGVGASGDVA
+2724 GGSVGVGASVDVA

-2742 TQAYVGSGAWAETA
+2742 TQAYVGQGAWAETA

-2792 LTGTTLAYV
+2792 LTGTTLAYL

-2807 RVRGSALI
+2807 RVRGNALI
-2815 AADDQSVMDLI
+2815 SADDQSVMDLI

-2842 GVTVFDKTT
+2842 GVTLFDKTT

-2858 ADVEVLGYGATGLQ
+2858 ADVEVLGNGASGIQ
-2872 AATGDIAIDFGGA
+2872 AATGDIAVDFGGA

-2895 LAPEDAQGGPI
+2895 LAPEDAQGGSI
-2906 SSGQNDAI
+2906 SSGNSDAI
-2914 GDRNAF
+2914 GNRNAF

-2933 SLMRGLAVTATNR
+2933 TLMRGLAVTATNR
-2946 DKLNSFSVTGAAG
+2946 DKLNSYSVTGAAG
-2959 GALAV
+2959 GAAAV
-2964 TLGGNVATLTTDTEA
+2964 TIGGNVATLTTDTEA

-2984 ARINQNGTLANAG
+2984 ARINQNGTPANAG
-2997 QSVRVAAGSDQYHLG
+2997 QSVRVAAGSDQFHLG
-3012 LAGAAAGAGAAAVG
+3012 LAGAASAAGAAAVG

-3061 AQYLELGAGL
+3061 VQYLEMGAGL

-3139 VAVGVNSITKDS
+3139 VAVGVNSLTKDT

-3220 TLVNSNTQAVIGD
+3220 TLVNSSTQAVIGD
-3233 DAKINLTNTGA
+3233 DAKINLTNAGA
-3244 SIDQDVNVTARNQLK
+3244 STAQDVNVTARNQLK

-3339 LGTDAQSQLS
+3339 LGADAQSQLS
-3349 TDDGNVK
+3349 TGDGNVK
-3356 DQADREAKGSALDDL
+3356 DQADNEAKGSAVDDL
-3371 LKDSDNDNVK
+3371 LKQSDNDHVQS
-3381 FISAQAQAKRASVST
+3381 ISAQAQAKRTSVST

-3402 MPAAGNSASIGTGA
+3402 TPAAGNSASIGTGA
-3416 IVVSGGNV
+3416 IVVGGGDV
-3424 AVNARGTLTYD
+3424 AVNARSTLTYD
-3435 STTGAAAVGALGL
+3435 ATTGAAAVGALGL

-3461 QASIGANAEVTADG
+3461 QASIGSNAEITATG

-3517 TIGTGAKVHRAGR
+3517 TIGSGAKVHRAGR
-3530 LTVEALD
+3530 LTVEAQD

-3570 HIDSGA
+3570 HIASGA
-3576 FIGSGTTDVVGDLE
+3576 FIGSGSGDVVGDLE

-3623 APTVRAYVN
+3623 APTVRAYVD

-3644 QAVAAAGASADA
+3644 QAIGAAGASADA

-3676 APRISAYLGT
+3676 APLISAWLGT

-3712 SLDSHVLAR
+3712 SLDAHVLAR
-3721 SQAQDTTV
+3721 SQALNTTV
-3729 RASATGTSGGAL
+3729 RASASGTSGGAL

-3755 LGTAAPVTAS
+3755 LGVAAPVTAS
-3765 VGNGSTLTVP
+3765 VGNGSSLTVP

-3780 TATNNSRQDVT
+3780 TATNNSRQDAS

-3827 GITGQTHITAQG
+3827 GTTGQTHITAQG

-3845 QSVSGSGGVIAGAAA
+3845 QSVSGSGGVIAGSAA

-3894 LSANHDTVYNGK
+3894 LEANHDTVYNGK

-3918 GASNSHLVSSRVNV
+3918 GASNNHAVSSRVNV

-3937 ASVTAGRIAL
+3937 ASVTAGQIAL

-3956 WWGRN
+3956 WWGQN

-4022 LDANNIIVSYD
+4022 LDANNVLVSYD

-4069 AIVTLGQDSTITSD
+4069 AIVTLGRDSTITSD

-4123 QTTTVGDGALLLA
+4123 NTTTVGDGALLLA
-4136 NDPAQGKVNVAA
+4136 SDAAQGKINVAA

-4175 NSTPDAQTRVAQN
+4175 NSTPDAQTRVTQD
-4188 STLNLSANSNVL
+4188 STVNLSANSNVL
-4200 AAGDIGLAANRGNI
+4200 AASDIGLAANRGTI

-4248 IAPTPGGVAQ
+4248 IAPTPGGVAR
-4258 VNANGRVLSGLL
+4258 VNADGRVLSGLL

-4292 DLAYSQVDSTQYPG
+4292 DIAYSQVDSTQYPG
-4306 LAANPLDGSLSNPYI
+4306 LAANPLNGSVSNPYI

-4331 GQILVSNA
+4331 GQIQVSNA

-4346 DRLALLQGLLAKY
+4346 ERLALLQGLRAKY
-4359 AADPVSRSAYQA
+4359 QSDPVSRDAYQA

-4398 AVAATSA
+4398 ATAAAGA
-4405 VDTALADHQTLITG
+4405 VDTALAAHQTLITG

-4441 TINANNT
+4441 TIDANNT
-4448 TINDNLVTLKGAPT
+4448 AINTNLVGLKNAP
-4462 TANLSANSTYAGLTS
+4462 AAGSLSANTTYAGLTS

-4498 YAYSCDATAGAC
+4498 YAYACDATAGAC
-4510 LNPLVGPLGT
+4510 LNPVVGPLGALT
-4520 LDQSVV
+4520 QSVS
-4526 EWTTPDSVVHKL
+4526 DDGSL
-4538 RTVSGSGYL
+4538 RIVSGSGYL
-4547 GAVQQTMDNISLL
+4547 GAVQQTMSNISLL

-4603 SAASSAQATLSG
+4603 SLASAAQQTLSTA
-4615 NWRDTAGSGNV
+4615 WHDTASDGNV
-4626 DTGRVTT
+4626 DTTRVTNIGT
-4633 ISNALLANSPTTG
+4633 LVAANSPATG
-4646 LVAQFNASTTGTAA
+4646 QLAKFNAATTGTAA

-4667 GLVADAAAAIASSVA
+4667 ALVSDAAAAIAASVA
-4682 TVTAADNTPAA
+4682 TVTAADNTPAVS
-4693 AGSQKVLTFPD
+4693 GSQKVLTFPD

-4729 DGKIWI
+4729 DAKIWI

-4762 LVNNTADVRRFN
+4762 LVNNTADVQRFN
-4774 PSYSGPVPT
+4774 PSYLGSVPT
-4783 IMSRENGVVGANG
+4783 IMSRENGVVGPNG
-4796 LLGQPEIR
+4796 LQGQPEIR

-4828 APDITIAY
+4828 APDITVAY
-4836 RDTLSEP
+4836 RDTLGEP
-4843 SKLVS
+4843 GKLIS

-4903 GGDGVLDPNK
+4903 GGSGVLAPNN
-4913 GKAPGPGIVANGN
+4913 GKAPGAGIVANGN
-4926 VFISARYLNINGLV
+4926 VFISARYLNINGTV
-4940 QSGIVNYRLDIPVDA
+4940 QSGIVNYTLDIPVDA

-4960 KADKTTVIT
+4960 RPDKTTVIT
-4969 KAQADLEGLK
+4969 KAQADFYGEK
-4979 VDLYNPT
+4979 VDLYNPG
-4986 GDASI
+4986 GDASV
-4991 IGATYDPLTNTITM
+4991 IGATYDPATNTITM

-5026 DGGTGGAGK
+5026 NGTTGGAGK

-5064 DPDPANPGRGTVGTI
+5064 DPDPTRPGRGTVGTI

-5086 VDVVNGAAVVNAIHT
+5086 VDVVNGQAVVNAIHT

-5116 YWNADGTF
+5116 YWNADGSF

-5131 ALASTA
+5131 PLASTA

-5178 NGSDTSTKYQWRFSG
+5178 NGTDTSTKYEWRFSG

-5233 VKPAGLTTAHANQLV
+5233 VKPAGLTTAHANKLV

-5255 STQATKQTSQSHT
+5255 STQATKQTSNTRT
-5268 TSSVYTKVDEWN
+5268 TSSVYTKIDEWN

-5295 IWDQVTGTTAVTSN
+5295 VWEQVTGTTTVTSN

-5327 LLTVNS
+5327 SLTVNS
-5333 GQEVSLAAQNQLNNR
+5333 NQAVSLAAQNQLNNR

-5355 AKSFSA
+5355 AKSFSSGS
-5361 GASSLI
+5361 GALI
-5367 DTRNLTI
+5367 DSRNLSI
-5374 TANNGSIGA
+5374 TATNGSIG
-5383 DGSPVNVLVG
+5383 GNTTPVNVLLG
-5393 GALTASASA
+5393 GALTASATA

-5413 LKVATVSATGDATAG
+5413 LKVATISASGDATAG
-5428 QGKVVLS
+5428 QGQVVLS

-5459 GAIGGIAGHTDARL
+5459 GAIGGITGNANARL

-5481 TADRGNQPFYGLK
+5481 TADRGNQHFYGLK

-5564 GAANDQKVAQAL
+5564 SAANDQKVAQAL

-5596 QHAPSTF
+5596 QHAPTTF
-5603 DASWRYTA
+5603 DAAWRYTA
-5611 TAAERATLADAGA
+5611 TAAERATLADATA
-5624 ITAFENARTER
+5624 ITAFETARTER
-5635 YWALSAQIAGYDAQA
+5635 YWALSAQVASYDAQA

-5658 LLKQAHPSWTQDQI
+5658 LLKQAHPDWTQDQI
-5672 AAQVRADAAAGTLP
+5672 AAQVRVDASAGTLP
-5686 SVTAGARVAGFVYVA
+5686 GVTAGTRVAGFIYVA
-5701 SAAEQTA
+5701 SAAEQSA

-5716 TSQLALGV
+5716 TSQLALGL
-5724 NSGLLKDVTDTN
+5724 NPGLLKDVTDTN

-5761 EASDPEAVV
+5761 EATDPEAVV

-5799 PARRTGT
+5799 PARQTGT

-5826 VNQSGNSANPLTQH
+5826 VNQGGNSANPLTQH
-5840 VVNTDTGNI
+5840 VANTDTGNI

-5868 RLKVKGAISAV
+5868 RLKVKGAISAI
-5879 DVSRAAITAGDLI
+5879 DASRAAIAAGDLI

-5910 WVDVKRD
+5910 WVDVTR
-5917 AGATADSYGSVT
+5917 GATADSHGSVT

-5940 TGDFAIGGI
+5940 TGDFEIGGI

-5969 DDNPGLVLLGGT
+5969 DDNEGLVLLGGT

-6024 EGPSNPLV
+6024 EGPTNPLV
-6032 ASNFTLGAVI
+6032 ASNFTLGAVV

-6048 HAGDRIRIVA
+6048 NAGDRIRIVA
-6058 RENGT
+6058 HENGR
-6063 INGNVVA
+6063 INGRVVA
-6070 PGAIELVGDQRL
+6070 PGAIDLVGDKRL

-6089 IEIGDPN
+6089 ILVGDPN

-6114 SGNITMT
+6114 NGNITLT

-6132 VRADTGTVRFDTTGD
+6132 VRADTGTVRFDTIGD

-6159 ANAVRGQSSNG
+6159 SNAVSGQSTHG

-6176 DVHLDITANQTG
+6176 DVHLDITANQPG

-6203 LRADGSIDATT
+6203 LRADGSIDAAT

-6244 TSASAPGDINLFGR
+6244 SSASAPGDINLFGG

-6265 IVSTGGGITVN
+6265 IISTGGGITVN

-6289 ATRVVMNAG
+6289 ATRVEMNAG
-6298 QDITAGHTA
+6298 EDITAGHTT
-6307 APVVEFHAQNQ
+6307 APVVELHAQDQ
-6318 VSAGTIDV
+6318 LSAGTIDV
-6326 SSFFALSGQT
+6326 SSAFALSGRT

-6351 TVSGPDGAMADAV
+6351 TVSGPDGEMADSV

-6373 VVFDFFSAD
+6373 VVFDVFSAD
-6382 LGELNVSGPGAV
+6382 LGQLNVSGPGAV
-6394 AVQSGVLGTRL
+6394 AVQRGVLGTRL
-6405 NVLTPLTQLVVDS
+6405 NVFTPLTQLVVDS

-6460 TDSPAGRDVTLADA
+6460 TDSPAGRNVTLADA
-6474 LLDEIAKAQAGS
+6474 LLDEIAKAQFGS
-6486 VSEMPQP
+6486 VSEVPQP
-6493 KRRNVSGPVEFSST
+6493 KRRNVSGPVEFSAT

-6513 GGATAVDAT
+6513 GGAPAADAPNPS
-6522 SPSLPELTEPRRP
+6522 SPEPTEPRRP

>member
-10 RPVTKLK
+10 CSITKLK
-17 TADRSEPRSP
+17 TSRRDEPRTS

-74 TTSTVSGTSGF
+74 TTSTVSGSGTSKTGF

-93 GQGTVANLVLPNGT
+93 GQGTTANLVLPNGA

-200 GQINLIDGTELRAGT
+200 GQINLIDGTELRAGA
-215 VNVGAS
+215 VNVGSS

-242 AHGLVRGDGIVE
+242 ARGLVRGDGIVE
-254 RDGRILIAAGSAVDV
+254 RDGKIMIAAGSTVEV
-269 AGALGANAV
+269 AGALGANTVDISA
-278 EIGATSTSGG
+278 ISSAGG

-293 LNGADIAGRD
+293 LNSADIAGRD
-303 ITVAARSTLS
+303 LTVTASSALS
-313 DATLLTTLGTRQA
+313 DASLLTTLGTRLAQ
-326 LASAKVDVS
+326 ASAKVDVS
-335 GGRVASENGSI
+335 GGRLASENGSVV
-346 AINAVSE
+346 INASSE
-353 VHTSTYG
+353 VHTSTYS

-367 VLRSS
+367 KLTSS
-372 SSANVDVHNGA
+372 SSATVDVHNGA

-389 TAGPASGNVQ
+389 TSGTASGNVQ

-436 RLGTTT
+436 RLGVAT
-442 GDTPSSV
+442 GDTPASLSSI
-449 SSVQSAGSLS
+449 QSAGSLS
-459 MTAINQVD
+459 MTALNQVD

-490 LRTTTEAIVDRGAQV
+490 LRTTTEAIVDRGAEIA
-505 TSGGALNLS
+505 SGSALNVS

-523 VAKSTAKGAQ
+523 TAKSTAKGAQ
-533 QDTGGTGRAAQALS
+533 QDTGGTGRAAQALA
-547 DYGDQAQTSEGGV
+547 DYGDQAKTSEGGV

-588 GSLNAAG
+588 GSLKAAG

-626 GINLGKGSNQALV
+626 GINLGKGSNQAVVGQNV
-639 GQSLGQTQGVRSLQV
+639 GQSQGVRSLQV
-654 QADMAPNGAS
+654 QADMAPNGAL

-670 VTTVASGAGAK
+670 TTTVASGAGAK

-695 LEAKALLQPDVVVAF
+695 LEAKALLQPGVTVAF
-710 NADGT
+710 NADGA

-761 IGNRA
+761 IADGA
-766 SANGAG
+766 SVSGAG

-777 ATGDHEVNTA
+777 ATGDHVVNTA

-799 PSAAVAVVNNSATAD
+799 PSAAVAVVNNSTTAD
-814 FGIGAAI
+814 FGGGPAI

-830 GDIALVARQTASET
+830 GDITLVARQTASEA

-911 AGATDSSTG
+911 AGATDSSG
-920 KKKEDASVDDK
+920 KKKEDDSVDDK
-931 LSGLLKLGTDNQDA
+931 LSGLLKLGTDNQEA
-945 AGVGDTDQQAATS
+945 AGVGDSDQQAATS
-958 GDVSDGS
+958 GDVSDDS
-965 KPSASTSEGKL
+965 KPSASTSEGKV

-982 GVNIENHKTRAVLPD
+982 GVNIATHKTQAVLPD
-997 ELVVRAGKGLTLS
+997 ALSISAGKGLTLS

-1022 GATVGDAAVGIGA
+1022 GTTVGTAAVGIGA

-1049 LGDGTGT
+1049 LGDGAGPTGID
-1056 HGVEVHA
+1056 VHA

-1070 LKSDLSSSSVP
+1070 LKSDLASSTI
-1081 SPARTDQYGASA
+1081 PAPGRTDQYLASA
-1093 TSGAGSGKVGLAG
+1093 TAGAGSGKVGIAG
-1106 SLALNLIDTESRAQ
+1106 SLALNLIDTESLAQ
-1120 LASGAAVSIVP
+1120 IRPGAEVTIVP
-1131 GDTGAVS
+1131 GDTGAIHLSADARSS
-1138 VSSDDRASTTGQA
+1138 VSGQA
-1151 LPADGGAS
+1151 LPAEGGAS
-1159 GSKVGIGASVAVNVV
+1159 GSKVGIGASVAVN
-1174 AHRSIAQV
+1174 I
-1182 QDAATITGAQDLTL
+1182 
-1196 RASGAFD
+1196 
-1203 MLTQAEAG
+1203 
-1211 SQGGVSITPS
+1211 
-1221 VAVSLANN
+1221 
-1229 STTASL
+1229 
-1235 GTSASTLVLSGDVL
+1235 
-1249 VQADQASTTTT
+1249 
-1260 MAKGSSQ
+1260 
-1267 GTKAAIGAAVAVALV
+1267 
-1282 DDQVSATTARSIDSS
+1282 
-1297 SASGPKGAVSF
+1297 
-1308 VAHGASASSAS
+1308 
-1319 ATASAVGGNTDDTAG
+1319 
-1334 TTDATTGKKKEDAS
+1334 
-1348 VDDKVGNQTAFGKK
+1348 
-1362 AQTDSGI
+1362 
-1369 GDDAQ
+1369 
-1374 KSSTASADTDK
+1374 
-1385 PSASSSE
+1385 
-1392 GKISVAAAVSV
+1392 
-1403 NLQKSS
+1403 
-1409 AKASVPDAA
+1409 
-1418 HVGDMVVKAHGQVTL
+1418 
-1433 SASNN
+1433 
-1438 TDGAAL
+1438 
-1444 TDGSAVGSTTSV
+1444 
-1456 GIGAGISVNLV
+1456 
-1467 KSANEASIGRNAKV
+1467 
-1481 SGNGLTLEA
+1481 
-1490 KMTDV
+1490 
-1495 KGDGSDLVNTLD
+1495 
-1507 AEAKSGAGSSK
+1507 
-1518 VGLAGSLALNIA
+1518 
-1530 DTSSQAL
+1530 
-1537 IKTGAQVDA
+1537 
-1546 GGGAVS
+1546 
-1552 LSADDR
+1552 
-1558 TSTTGKALPA
+1558 
-1568 DGGGASGGKVGIGAS
+1568 
-1583 VAVNVIANR
+1583 IANR
-1592 SIAEVQDSATLTD
+1592 SVAEVQNTAKLND
-1605 LGALDIAASG
+1605 LGALQIEASG
-1615 DHAVDTEVEA
+1615 DYAVDTEVEA

-1652 GATLVNP
+1652 GSTLLNP
-1659 GSVTLSVEHTSTT
+1659 GAVTLSVDHASTT
-1672 TTSAKGSAQGDKA
+1672 TTSAKGSAQGEKA
-1685 AVGAAVGIVL
+1685 AIGAAVGIVL
-1695 LNDVAS
+1695 LNDVATAS
-1701 ATLERDID
+1701 IERSID
-1709 TASGA
+1709 TATGG

-1721 SSASSNTATASA
+1721 SSASTNSATASA
-1733 VGGKSDD
+1733 VGGKSEE
-1740 DAGQTDSTTGKK
+1740 DAGATDSTTGQK

-1761 VSNQTAFGKKTQKD
+1761 VSNQTDFGKKNQTR
-1775 SNVGD
+1775 SGVGST
-1780 GDQQTATD
+1780 DQQSATD
-1788 SADGNKTSA
+1788 NADNNKTSA
-1797 SSDEGKVSV
+1797 SSDEGKVAV

-1816 ATATARV
+1816 ATSTARV

-1829 KTAGALTVGASGN
+1829 KTGGALTLSASGN

-1853 VGSTAKVG
+1853 VGSTAKIG

-1870 VDAQNEASIGQNAQ
+1870 VDAHNQASIGSNAQ
-1884 VTAHGVTVESTMTN
+1884 ITAHGLTIESAMTD
-1898 VGGDTTNTIAA
+1898 VGGDTTNTIEA

-1928 NLSDTSSKALI
+1928 NLADTSSKALI

-1948 GAVTLTAE
+1948 GAVILSAE
-1956 DDSKNT
+1956 DISKIT
-1962 ATAAPT
+1962 ASAAPT

-1981 ASVALNLITSVSQA
+1981 ASVALNLITAASQA
-1995 QVASN
+1995 QIGAN
-2000 AGLTHASSI
+2000 AGITNASSL
-2009 TLSATTQGDSDA
+2009 TLTASSTGDSDA
-2021 TATAGAS
+2021 EATAGAT
-2028 GGKLAFDAAVAVTAL
+2028 GGKLAFDAAVAVTTL
-2043 DQTTDASIG
+2043 SQSTDASIA
-2052 AGADIGATGDV
+2052 AGTGIDASGNV
-2063 SLSATS
+2063 SVSATS
-2069 SGKHTATT
+2069 SGQHTATT

-2087 IGASV
+2087 VGASV
-2092 GVITSSSTTSATI
+2092 GVIASTSSTSATI
-2105 DRNLSTDGT
+2105 DRNVEAGGT
-2114 FGVTAS
+2114 FDVTAD

-2134 GSQSDDTYSQNQ
+2134 GSQSEDTYNQNQ
-2146 SQADKS
+2146 TQADKS
-2152 ASSTTLK
+2152 ASSSTLK
-2159 NNQDSDT
+2159 NNQDSQT
-2166 NQGTQGGGKVNI
+2166 NQGTKDGGKVNV
-2178 AAAVGVVAITDNVNA
+2178 AAAVGVVVITDNVNA
-2193 SVTGGRTIQSGVGK
+2193 AVTGGRTIKSAADK
-2207 AMNIAAASTSNFSAR
+2207 AMNIAATSESNFSAR

-2244 SKGSTTASLANSTHV
+2244 SKGNTTASLAANTHV
-2259 VQSGDLTVQAISE
+2259 VRSGDLTVQAISE
-2272 QNTDT
+2272 QNTDA
-2277 AYAHKL
+2277 AYARKL

-2314 IGDNSQID
+2314 VGNNSLID
-2322 DSDAVTLDAENTATL
+2322 DSGAVNIDAENTATL

-2359 SDNVYAARL
+2359 SDNAYTARL
-2368 GGGGSLTAS
+2368 GGGSSLTAS
-2377 SLTVQALNHKFNP
+2377 SLTIQALNHKFSP

-2401 NMTDKDSAKNELKA
+2401 NMTDEDSAKNELKA
-2415 LGNQFTSGQLLGG
+2415 LANQFTSGQLLGG

-2452 NVFKDT
+2452 NVFTDA

-2463 GTGAQ
+2463 GAGTQ
-2468 VSTGTGT
+2468 VSTGSGT
-2475 IALTADNDTVARSL
+2475 IALTADNNTVARSL

-2524 TASGGIQLTS
+2524 TDSGGIQLTS
-2534 SNRQDIEVIGVAGGV
+2534 SNKQDIEVIGVAGGV

-2583 GAFGASATNTVT
+2583 GAFGASATNTVK

-2607 SVAVGVVGAVSTVG
+2607 SVAVGVVGAVNTLG

-2628 ATRAYIGDNAK
+2628 VTRAYIGDNAK
-2639 VNAATS
+2639 VNAATA
-2645 TTLDATASQDL
+2645 TTLSATASEDL

-2669 SVGGAAVVNVINTDT
+2669 SVGGAAVVNVLNTDT
-2684 RAYLGDGAEL
+2684 RAYLGDGAQL
-2694 NKAATLTSQSAS
+2694 NKAASLVNQSAS
-2706 LSAQDTTSLFDV
+2706 LSAQDTTTLFDV
-2718 VAGAAA
+2718 VVGAAA
-2724 GGSVGVGASGDVA
+2724 GGSVGVGASVDVA

-2742 TQAYVGSGAWAETA
+2742 TQAYVGEGAWAETA
-2756 GNLLVQSAAAEDFR
+2756 GNLLVQSTAHEDFR
-2770 SIAIGLGVGG
+2770 SIAIGLGIGG

-2792 LTGTTLAYV
+2792 LTGNTLGYI

-2815 AADDQSVMDLI
+2815 SADDQSVMDLI

-2851 RASIGDS
+2851 HASIGDS
-2858 ADVEVLGYGATGLQ
+2858 ADVEVLGYGATGIQ
-2872 AATGDIAIDFGGA
+2872 AATGDIAVDFGGA

-2895 LAPEDAQGGPI
+2895 LAPEDAQGGSI
-2906 SSGQNDAI
+2906 SSGQSDAI

-2964 TLGGNVATLTTDTEA
+2964 TIGGNVATLTTDTQA
-2979 GIGES
+2979 SIGES
-2984 ARINQNGTLANAG
+2984 AHINQNGTLANTD
-2997 QSVRVAAGSDQYHLG
+2997 QSVRVAAGSDQFHLG
-3012 LAGAAAGAGAAAVG
+3012 LAGAASVAGAAAVG

-3061 AQYLELGAGL
+3061 AQYLEMGAGL

-3139 VAVGVNSITKDS
+3139 VAVGVNTITKDT
-3151 QATIGNGVTVNAL
+3151 QATIGNGVTINAL

-3220 TLVNSNTQAVIGD
+3220 TLVNSNTQAVIGN

-3244 SIDQDVNVTARNQLK
+3244 STDQDVNVTARNQLK

-3287 HAGIGDRAQVHALND
+3287 HAGIGDRAQVHARND

-3318 SASGGV
+3318 SAAGGV

-3356 DQADREAKGSALDDL
+3356 DQADSEAKGSAIDDL
-3371 LKDSDNDNVK
+3371 LKESDDDHVK
-3381 FISAQAQAKRASVST
+3381 SISAQAQAKRASVST

-3402 MPAAGNSASIGTGA
+3402 TPAAGNSASIGTGA
-3416 IVVSGGNV
+3416 IVVSGGDV

-3461 QASIGANAEVTADG
+3461 QASIGSNAEITATG

-3502 AAWAGLTDN
+3502 AAWAGLTDS

-3517 TIGTGAKVHRAGR
+3517 TIGSGAKVHRAGR

-3576 FIGSGTTDVVGDLE
+3576 FIGSGSGDVVGDLE

-3623 APTVRAYVN
+3623 APTVRAYVD
-3632 GGTVKLTGDALV
+3632 GGTVNLTGDAIV
-3644 QAVAAAGASADA
+3644 QAIGAAGASADA
-3656 LGFTVSGGV
+3656 LGFTVSGGL
-3665 SVGASIAQARS
+3665 SIGASIAQARS
-3676 APRISAYLGT
+3676 APLISAYLGA

-3712 SLDSHVLAR
+3712 SLDASVLAR
-3721 SQAQDTTV
+3721 SEAQDTTV
-3729 RASATGTSGGAL
+3729 RASASGTSGGLL

-3755 LGTAAPVTAS
+3755 SANAAPVTAS
-3765 VGNGSTLTVP
+3765 VGNGSLLTVP
-3775 GTLDV
+3775 GTLNV
-3780 TATNNSRQDVT
+3780 TATNNSRQDAS

-3812 SRTTASLGDNVAVVG
+3812 SRTAASFGNNVAVVG
-3827 GITGQTHITAQG
+3827 GTTGQTNITAQG

-3860 TANTVET
+3860 TANTVEI

-3879 GAPSATCGIATGSLT
+3879 GDPSATCGIATGSLT

-3918 GASNSHLVSSRVNV
+3918 GASNNHTVSSHVNV

-3937 ASVTAGRIAL
+3937 ASVTAGQIAL
-3947 AATNATHKY
+3947 DATNATHKY
-3956 WWGRN
+3956 WWGQD
-3961 SDVNTIDVADGAAWN
+3961 SDINTIGVADGAAWN

-3987 PAGRTVT
+3987 PAGKTVT

-4033 KTKLDSG
+4033 KTKLDSA

-4069 AIVTLGQDSTITSD
+4069 AIVTLGNDSTITSD

-4113 GKAYVNYVGT
+4113 GKAYVNFVGT
-4123 QTTTVGDGALLLA
+4123 NTTTVGDRALLLA
-4136 NDPAQGKVNVAA
+4136 ADAAQGKVNVAA

-4175 NSTPDAQTRVAQN
+4175 NSTPDAQTHVTQN
-4188 STLNLSANSNVL
+4188 STVNLNPSSNLL
-4200 AAGDIGLAANRGNI
+4200 AAGDIGVAANRGNI
-4214 QVSAVGVGK
+4214 RVSAVGVGK

-4248 IAPTPGGVAQ
+4248 IAPTPGGVAR

-4292 DLAYSQVDSTQYPG
+4292 DLAYSQVNSTQYPG
-4306 LAANPLDGSLSNPYI
+4306 LAANPLNGSVSNPYI
-4321 GHLSP
+4321 GHLTS

-4331 GQILVSNA
+4331 GQIQVSNA

-4346 DRLALLQGLLAKY
+4346 ERLALLQGLLAKY
-4359 AADPVSRSAYQA
+4359 TADPVSRAAYQA

-4376 TKKLGSQGIGQ
+4376 TKKLGSQGVGQ

-4419 DITGATSAEQI
+4419 DITGATSAGQI

-4435 LVNAYT
+4435 LINAYT
-4441 TINANNT
+4441 TIDANNT
-4448 TINDNLVTLKGAPT
+4448 TINTNLVGLKNAPV
-4462 TANLSANSTYAGLTS
+4462 AGSLSANTIYAGLTS

-4498 YAYSCDATAGAC
+4498 YAYACDATAGAC

-4520 LDQSVV
+4520 LTQSVSS
-4526 EWTTPDSVVHKL
+4526 DGKL
-4538 RTVSGSGYL
+4538 RVVSGSGYL

-4560 ALRRAGATGDLPTSI
+4560 ALRRAGATGDLPSSI
-4575 AALSGQMD
+4575 HALSDQMD
-4583 SIKSAN
+4583 SIKLAN

-4597 NIFSQL
+4597 NIFTQL
-4603 SAASSAQATLSG
+4603 SQASSAQQALTTGPNAWS
-4615 NWRDTAGSGNV
+4615 DTASSGNV
-4626 DTGRVTT
+4626 DTAKVSAIAG
-4633 ISNALLANSPTTG
+4633 LLAANSPATG
-4646 LVAQFNASTTGTAA
+4646 QLLKFNASSAGTAA

-4667 GLVADAAAAIASSVA
+4667 GLVANAATAIANSVDP
-4682 TVTAADNTPAA
+4682 VSAADNTPTA

-4762 LVNNTADVRRFN
+4762 LVNNTTDVRRFN
-4774 PSYSGPVPT
+4774 PSYQGSVPT

-4804 IVSTYDPGAYDPASP
+4804 IVSTYDPGAYDPTSP

-4836 RDTLSEP
+4836 RDTLGEP
-4843 SKLVS
+4843 GKLIS

-4894 AGEPNANIQ
+4894 AGEPSANIQ
-4903 GGDGVLDPNK
+4903 GGTGVLAPNN

-4940 QSGIVNYRLDIPVDA
+4940 QSGIVNYTLNVPADE
-4955 DLRFL
+4955 DLRFV
-4960 KADKTTVIT
+4960 KADKTTVID
-4969 KAQADLEGLK
+4969 KAQAISEGLT

-5079 DITDVQS
+5079 DITDVQYVGT
-5086 VDVVNGAAVVNAIHT
+5086 VDYIDPVTGQRVLEPGSTTQYKQVAIAPAIRT
-5101 VISRDQDAITVKQTG
+5101 VITRDQDAISVKQTG

-5233 VKPAGLTTAHANQLV
+5233 VKPAGLSTAHANNLV

-5255 STQATKQTSQSHT
+5255 STQATKQTSTSHT

-5295 IWDQVTGTTAVTSN
+5295 IWDQVTGTTTVTSN

-5314 YPIRVEFLGANTA
+5314 YPIRVEFLGANTPS
-5327 LLTVNS
+5327 LTVTSN
-5333 GQEVSLAAQNQLNNR
+5333 QAVSLAAQNQLNNR
-5348 YGDTTIT
+5348 YGNTTIS
-5355 AKSFSA
+5355 AKSFDS
-5361 GASSLI
+5361 GGGSLI
-5367 DTRNLTI
+5367 DTRNLAI
-5374 TANNGSIGA
+5374 TATNGSIG
-5383 DGSPVNVLVG
+5383 GNITPVNVLLG

-5402 GNVNINQIAGA
+5402 GNVNINQIAGS

-5428 QGKVVLS
+5428 QGRVVLS
-5435 AQGDLYGDAGNLI
+5435 TQGDLYGDAGNLI
-5448 RAQRIELSSSN
+5448 SAQRIELSSSN
-5459 GAIGGIAGHTDARL
+5459 GAIGGITGNENARL
-5473 PLNIQSGY
+5473 PLNIQTGY
-5481 TADRGNQPFYGLK
+5481 TADRGNQHFYGLK

-5503 DEQVSAGNVAGH
+5503 GAQASAGNLAGH

-5542 YTLDTRTW
+5542 YTLDTRSW

-5564 GAANDQKVAQAL
+5564 GVANDQKVAQAL
-5576 RVYETGRTQD
+5576 RVYESGRTQD
-5586 YAQYWQIRTD
+5586 YAQYWQIRSE
-5596 QHAPSTF
+5596 QQAPATF
-5603 DASWRYTA
+5603 DAGWRYRT
-5611 TAAERATLADAGA
+5611 TAAERATLADSAA
-5624 ITAFENARTER
+5624 VTAFENARTER
-5635 YWALSAQIAGYDAQA
+5635 YWALSSQIAAYDAQA

-5658 LLKQAHPSWTQDQI
+5658 LLKRAHPTWTQDQI

-5686 SVTAGARVAGFVYVA
+5686 SVTAGTRVAGFIYVA

-5708 QATGSTWT
+5708 QAAGSTWT
-5716 TSQLALGV
+5716 TTQLALGL
-5724 NSGLLKDVTDTN
+5724 NPGLLKDVTDTN

-5761 EASDPEAVV
+5761 AATDPEAVV
-5770 IALNTDGNLTDREKV
+5770 IPLDTDGNLTDREKV

-5806 LTISQ
+5806 LTVSQ
-5811 RLPVNFSATTGVSAS
+5811 RLPVNFSAATGLSAS

-5868 RLKVKGAISAV
+5868 RLKVKGAISAI
-5879 DVSRAAITAGDLI
+5879 DASRAAIAAGDLI

-5897 ATIGGNADGSTPL
+5897 ATIGGNTDGSTPL
-5910 WVDVKRD
+5910 WVDVKRG

-5969 DDNPGLVLLGGT
+5969 DDNAGLVLLGGT
-5981 VQITASQGSI
+5981 VQITASNGSI
-5991 GNLALDQALAVG
+5991 GDLALDQALAVG

-6032 ASNFTLGAVI
+6032 ASNFTLGAVV

-6048 HAGDRIRIVA
+6048 NAGDRIRIVA
-6058 RENGT
+6058 RENGR
-6063 INGNVVA
+6063 INGRVVA
-6070 PGAIELVGDQRL
+6070 PGAIDLVGDKQL

-6089 IEIGDPN
+6089 ILIGDPN
-6096 SLAGTSTQVASAA
+6096 SLAGTSTEVASAA
-6109 AVHSL
+6109 AVRSL
-6114 SGNITMT
+6114 NGNITMT

-6132 VRADTGTVRFDTTGD
+6132 VRADIGTVRFDTTGD

-6159 ANAVRGQSSNG
+6159 SNAVRGQSTNG

-6176 DVHLDITANQTG
+6176 DAHLDITANQAG

-6203 LRADGSIDATT
+6203 LRADGSIDAAA

-6225 AAVAVTGNLNLS
+6225 SAVAITGNLNLS

-6244 TSASAPGDINLFGR
+6244 SSASAPGDINLFGG

-6265 IVSTGGGITVN
+6265 IISTGGGIAVN
-6276 APNGSIVTQQVQA
+6276 APNGSIVTQEVQA
-6289 ATRVVMNAG
+6289 ATRVEMNAG
-6298 QDITAGHTA
+6298 QDITAGHTT
-6307 APVVEFHAQNQ
+6307 APVVVLNAQDQ
-6318 VSAGTIDV
+6318 LSAGTIDV
-6326 SSFFALSGQT
+6326 SSFFGLSGRT
-6336 ITGTIDNTSTHGLHA
+6336 ITGTVNDTATNGLRA
-6351 TVSGPDGAMADAV
+6351 TVSGPNGGMADSV
-6364 TLDIVNPNS
+6364 VLDIVNPNS

-6382 LGELNVSGPGAV
+6382 IGELNVSGLGGV
-6394 AVQSGVLGTRL
+6394 AVQRGVLGTRL

-6434 HDLNFSLLGRS
+6434 RDLNFSLLGRS
-6445 LVTTGYVLQRRPEFM
+6445 LVTTGYVLQRRPDFM
-6460 TDSPAGRDVTLADA
+6460 TDSPAGRNVTLADA
-6474 LLDEIAKAQAGS
+6474 LLDEIAKAQFGS
-6486 VSEMPQP
+6486 VSEVPQP
-6493 KRRNVSGPVEFSST
+6493 KRRSVSGPVEFSSM

-6513 GGATAVDAT
+6513 GGAPVADAPNPS
-6522 SPSLPELTEPRRP
+6522 SPEPTEPSRP

>member
-10 RPVTKLK
+10 RPVT
-17 TADRSEPRSP
+17 TPNVTRRSEARPP

-141 QGFIVGAQG
+141 QGFIVGAAG

-156 LFVSTPTPNFISSF
+156 LFVSTPTPNFISGF

-200 GQINLIDGTELRAGT
+200 GQINLIDGTELRAGA
-215 VNVGAS
+215 VNVGSS

-228 SFNGTAPDFTDVVN
+228 SFNSTAPDFTDVVN

-254 RDGRILIAAGSAVDV
+254 RDGRILIAAGSTVDV
-269 AGALGANAV
+269 AGALGANTV
-278 EIGATSTSGG
+278 EVSATSASGG

-293 LNGADIAGRD
+293 LSNADIAGRD
-303 ITVAARSTLS
+303 ITVAARSALS
-313 DATLLTTLGTRQA
+313 DSTLLTTLGTRQA
-326 LASAKVDVS
+326 LASATVDVS

-389 TAGPASGNVQ
+389 TAGPVSGNVQ

-436 RLGTTT
+436 RLGVAT
-442 GDTPSSV
+442 GDTPATV
-449 SSVQSAGSLS
+449 SSIRSAGSLS
-459 MTAINQVD
+459 MTALNQVD

-490 LRTTTEAIVDRGAQV
+490 LRTTTEAIVDRGAEIA
-505 TSGGALNLS
+505 SGSALNLS

-523 VAKSTAKGAQ
+523 TAKSTAKGAQ
-533 QDTGGTGRAAQALS
+533 EDAGGAGRAAQTLAA
-547 DYGDQAQTSEGGV
+547 YGDQAKTSEGGV

-626 GINLGKGSNQALV
+626 GINLGKGSNQAVV
-639 GQSLGQTQGVRSLQV
+639 GQNLGQSQGVRSLQV
-654 QADMAPNGAS
+654 QADMAPNGA
-664 PLKNQF
+664 PPPANQF
-670 VTTVASGAGAK
+670 ITTVASGAGAK
-681 SVGVAGALGVNAVD
+681 SVGVAGALGVNAID
-695 LEAKALLQPDVVVAF
+695 LQAQALLQPGVEVAF
-710 NADGT
+710 NANGA
-715 APLSLQAHEASVSDV
+715 APLSLQANEASVSDV
-730 AVLPTSPTAGG
+730 AVLPTSPTSGG

-761 IGNRA
+761 IADGA
-766 SANGAG
+766 SVSGAG

-777 ATGDHEVNTA
+777 ATGDHVVHTA

-799 PSAAVAVVNNSATAD
+799 PSAAVAVVNNSAKAD
-814 FGIGAAI
+814 FGAGAAI
-821 TTQVVNGSS
+821 TTQGVNGSS

-911 AGATDSSTG
+911 AGATDSTG

-931 LSGLLKLGTDNQDA
+931 LSGLLKLGTDNQEA
-945 AGVGDTDQQAATS
+945 AGVGDSDQQAATS
-958 GDVSDGS
+958 GDVSDDS
-965 KPSASTSEGKL
+965 KPSASTSEGKV

-982 GVNIENHKTRAVLPD
+982 GVNIATHKTQAVLPD
-997 ELVVRAGKGLTLS
+997 ALSISAGKGLVLS

-1049 LGDGTGT
+1049 LGDGEGAQ
-1056 HGVEVHA
+1056 GIAVQA

-1070 LKSDLSSSSVP
+1070 LKSDLSSNSVP
-1081 SPARTDQYGASA
+1081 APGRTDQYAASA
-1093 TSGAGSGKVGLAG
+1093 TAGAGSGKVGIAG
-1106 SLALNLIDTESRAQ
+1106 SLALNLIDTESLAQ
-1120 LASGAAVSIVP
+1120 IRQGAHVTIVP
-1131 GDTGAVS
+1131 GDTGAIS
-1138 VSSDDRASTTGQA
+1138 LGADDRTHVSGQA
-1151 LPADGGAS
+1151 LPAEGGAS
-1159 GSKVGIGASVAVNVV
+1159 GSKVGIGASVAVN
-1174 AHRSIAQV
+1174 I
-1182 QDAATITGAQDLTL
+1182 
-1196 RASGAFD
+1196 
-1203 MLTQAEAG
+1203 
-1211 SQGGVSITPS
+1211 
-1221 VAVSLANN
+1221 
-1229 STTASL
+1229 
-1235 GTSASTLVLSGDVL
+1235 
-1249 VQADQASTTTT
+1249 
-1260 MAKGSSQ
+1260 
-1267 GTKAAIGAAVAVALV
+1267 
-1282 DDQVSATTARSIDSS
+1282 
-1297 SASGPKGAVSF
+1297 
-1308 VAHGASASSAS
+1308 
-1319 ATASAVGGNTDDTAG
+1319 
-1334 TTDATTGKKKEDAS
+1334 
-1348 VDDKVGNQTAFGKK
+1348 
-1362 AQTDSGI
+1362 
-1369 GDDAQ
+1369 
-1374 KSSTASADTDK
+1374 
-1385 PSASSSE
+1385 
-1392 GKISVAAAVSV
+1392 
-1403 NLQKSS
+1403 
-1409 AKASVPDAA
+1409 
-1418 HVGDMVVKAHGQVTL
+1418 
-1433 SASNN
+1433 
-1438 TDGAAL
+1438 
-1444 TDGSAVGSTTSV
+1444 
-1456 GIGAGISVNLV
+1456 
-1467 KSANEASIGRNAKV
+1467 
-1481 SGNGLTLEA
+1481 
-1490 KMTDV
+1490 
-1495 KGDGSDLVNTLD
+1495 
-1507 AEAKSGAGSSK
+1507 
-1518 VGLAGSLALNIA
+1518 
-1530 DTSSQAL
+1530 
-1537 IKTGAQVDA
+1537 
-1546 GGGAVS
+1546 
-1552 LSADDR
+1552 
-1558 TSTTGKALPA
+1558 
-1568 DGGGASGGKVGIGAS
+1568 
-1583 VAVNVIANR
+1583 IANR
-1592 SIAEVQDSATLTD
+1592 SVAEVQNNATLTD

-1652 GATLVNP
+1652 GATLTNP
-1659 GSVTLSVEHTSTT
+1659 GAVTLSVEHTSTT
-1672 TTSAKGSAQGDKA
+1672 TTSAKGSAQGEKA

-1701 ATLERDID
+1701 ATVERDID
-1709 TASGA
+1709 TATGA

-1721 SSASSNTATASA
+1721 SSASTNTATASA
-1733 VGGKSDD
+1733 VGGKSDE
-1740 DAGQTDSTTGKK
+1740 DAGQTDSTTGQK

-1761 VSNQTAFGKKTQKD
+1761 VSNQTDFGKKNQTR
-1775 SNVGD
+1775 SGVGNA
-1780 GDQQTATD
+1780 DQQSATD
-1788 SADGNKTSA
+1788 SADNNKTSA
-1797 SSDEGKVSV
+1797 SSDEGKVAV

-1816 ATATARV
+1816 ATSTARV

-1829 KTAGALTVGASGN
+1829 KTGGALTLSASGN

-1870 VDAQNEASIGQNAQ
+1870 VDAHNQAAIGSGAQ
-1884 VTAHGVTVESTMTN
+1884 VTAHGVTVESTMTD
-1898 VGGDTTNTIAA
+1898 VGGDTTNTVAA

-1928 NLSDTSSKALI
+1928 NLADTSGKALI
-1939 KSGAGVDAG
+1939 ESGAGVDAG
-1948 GAVTLTAE
+1948 GAVSLTAE
-1956 DDSKNT
+1956 NDSKIT

-1981 ASVALNLITSVSQA
+1981 ASVALNLITTASQA
-1995 QVASN
+1995 QVAAN
-2000 AGLTHASSI
+2000 AGINHASSL
-2009 TLSATTQGDSDA
+2009 TLMARSTTDSDA
-2021 TATAGAS
+2021 EATAGAI
-2028 GGKLAFDAAVAVTAL
+2028 GGKLAFDAAVAVTTL
-2043 DQTTDASIG
+2043 NQSTDASIA
-2052 AGADIGATGDV
+2052 AGSDIDASGNV
-2063 SLSATS
+2063 SVGATS
-2069 SGKHTATT
+2069 SGQHTATT

-2092 GVITSSSTTSATI
+2092 GVITSNSSTSATI
-2105 DRNLSTDGT
+2105 DRNVSAGGT
-2114 FGVTAS
+2114 FDVTAG

-2134 GSQSDDTYSQNQ
+2134 GSQSEDTYDKNQ
-2146 SQADKS
+2146 QQADKS
-2152 ASSTTLK
+2152 ASSSTLK
-2159 NNQDSDT
+2159 NNQDSQT
-2166 NQGTQGGGKVNI
+2166 NQGTKGGGKVNV
-2178 AAAVGVVAITDNVNA
+2178 AAAVGVVVITDNVNA
-2193 SVTGGRTIQSGVGK
+2193 AVTGGRTIQSGAGQ
-2207 AMNIAAASTSNFSAR
+2207 AMTIASSSESNFSAR

-2244 SKGSTTASLANSTHV
+2244 SKGSTTASLADHTHV
-2259 VQSGDLTVQAISE
+2259 VKSGDLTVQAISE
-2272 QNTDT
+2272 QNTDA

-2359 SDNVYAARL
+2359 SDNIYAARL

-2463 GTGAQ
+2463 GTGAE

-2475 IALTADNDTVARSL
+2475 IVLTADNDTVARSL

-2583 GAFGASATNTVT
+2583 GAFGASATNTVK

-2607 SVAVGVVGAVSTVG
+2607 SVAVGVVGAVNTVG

-2645 TTLDATASQDL
+2645 TTLGATASQDL

-2742 TQAYVGSGAWAETA
+2742 TQAYVGNGAWAETA

-2792 LTGTTLAYV
+2792 LTGTTLGYI
-2801 DNNATL
+2801 DDNATL
-2807 RVRGSALI
+2807 RVRGNALI
-2815 AADDQSVMDLI
+2815 SADDQSVMDLI

-2831 AGGSG
+2831 VGGSA

-2851 RASIGDS
+2851 HASIGDS
-2858 ADVEVLGYGATGLQ
+2858 ADVEVLGNGATGLQ

-2895 LAPEDAQGGPI
+2895 LAPEDAQGGSI
-2906 SSGQNDAI
+2906 SSGQSDAI

-2933 SLMRGLAVTATNR
+2933 TLMRGLAVTATNR

-2959 GALAV
+2959 GAAAV
-2964 TLGGNVATLTTDTEA
+2964 TIGGNVATLTTDTEA

-2984 ARINQNGTLANAG
+2984 ARINQNGTLAHAG
-2997 QSVRVAAGSDQYHLG
+2997 QSVRVAAGSDQFHLG
-3012 LAGAAAGAGAAAVG
+3012 LAGAASAAGAAAVG
-3026 AAADVIVADNTVK
+3026 AAADVMVADNTVK

-3061 AQYLELGAGL
+3061 AQYLEMGAGL

-3086 SLNDTTYATIVGGT
+3086 SLKDTTYATIVGGT

-3139 VAVGVNSITKDS
+3139 VAVGVNTITKDT

-3172 YLPDSGSDTRTAAM
+3172 YLPNTVSDTATAAM
-3186 KGLQVQATSKEDLF
+3186 KGVQVQATSKEDLF

-3220 TLVNSNTQAVIGD
+3220 TLVNSSTQAVIGD

-3244 SIDQDVNVTARNQLK
+3244 STAQDVNVTARNQLK

-3287 HAGIGDRAQVHALND
+3287 HAGIGERAQVRALND
-3302 VTVNALSSTDL
+3302 VTVNALSSNDL

-3371 LKDSDNDNVK
+3371 LKSSDDDHVK
-3381 FISAQAQAKRASVST
+3381 SISAQAQAKRASVST

-3402 MPAAGNSASIGTGA
+3402 TPAAGNSASIGTGA
-3416 IVVSGGNV
+3416 TVVSGGDV

-3448 GAGIGIANFTLNN
+3448 GAGIGIADFTLNN
-3461 QASIGANAEVTADG
+3461 QASIGSNAEITATG

-3487 NGLAFAGTGGIVAVN
+3487 YGLAFAGTGGIVAVN
-3502 AAWAGLTDN
+3502 AAWAGLTDR

-3517 TIGTGAKVHRAGR
+3517 TIGSGTQVHRAGR
-3530 LTVEALD
+3530 LTVEAQD

-3562 EIGGTTDA
+3562 EIGGITDA
-3570 HIDSGA
+3570 HIASGA

-3623 APTVRAYVN
+3623 APTVRAYVD

-3644 QAVAAAGASADA
+3644 QAVGAAGASADA
-3656 LGFTVSGGV
+3656 LGFTISGGV

-3676 APRISAYLGT
+3676 APLISAWLGT

-3721 SQAQDTTV
+3721 SQTLDTTV
-3729 RASATGTSGGAL
+3729 RANATGTSGGAL

-3755 LGTAAPVTAS
+3755 SANAAPVTAS
-3765 VGNGSTLTVP
+3765 VGNGSLLTVP

-3780 TATNNSRQDVT
+3780 IATNNSRQDAS

-3827 GITGQTHITAQG
+3827 GTTGQTQIVAQG

-3879 GAPSATCGIATGSLT
+3879 GAPSATCGIATGSLR
-3894 LSANHDTVYNGK
+3894 LEANHDTVYNGK

-3947 AATNATHKY
+3947 DATNATHKY

-3961 SDVNTIDVADGAAWN
+3961 TDINTIDAADGAAWN

-3994 TIDQRTNVSTG
+3994 TIDQRTHVSTG

-4058 DPADGTRPKVN
+4058 NPADNVLPKVN
-4069 AIVTLGQDSTITSD
+4069 AIVTLGEGSTITSD

-4123 QTTTVGDGALLLA
+4123 NTTTVGDGALLLA
-4136 NDPAQGKVNVAA
+4136 SDAAQGKVNVAA

-4175 NSTPDAQTRVAQN
+4175 NSTPDAQTRVTQN
-4188 STLNLSANSNVL
+4188 STVNLSANSNVL
-4200 AAGDIGLAANRGNI
+4200 AAGDIGVAANRGNI

-4248 IAPTPGGVAQ
+4248 IAPTPGGVAR
-4258 VNANGRVLSGLL
+4258 VNADGRVLSGLL

-4306 LAANPLDGSLSNPYI
+4306 LAANPLNGSVSNPYI
-4321 GHLSP
+4321 GHLTP

-4331 GQILVSNA
+4331 GQIRVSNA

-4359 AADPVSRSAYQA
+4359 AADPVSSAAYQA

-4376 TKKLGSQGIGQ
+4376 TKKLGAQGIGQ

-4419 DITGATSAEQI
+4419 DITGVTSAEQI

-4435 LVNAYT
+4435 LINAYA
-4441 TINANNT
+4441 TIDANNT
-4448 TINDNLVTLKGAPT
+4448 TINTNLVGMKNAP
-4462 TANLSANSTYAGLTS
+4462 AAGSLSANTTYAGLTN

-4498 YAYSCDATAGAC
+4498 YAYACDATAGAC

-4520 LDQSVV
+4520 LTQSVSS
-4526 EWTTPDSVVHKL
+4526 DGKL
-4538 RTVSGSGYL
+4538 RIVSGSGYL
-4547 GAVQQTMDNISLL
+4547 GAVQQSMDNIGLL

-4575 AALSGQMD
+4575 ATLSGQMD

-4597 NIFSQL
+4597 NIFTQL
-4603 SAASSAQATLSG
+4603 SQASTAQQALSTA
-4615 NWRDTAGSGNV
+4615 WRDTAGTGNV
-4626 DTGRVTT
+4626 DTQRVTDV
-4633 ISNALLANSPTTG
+4633 ANLVAANHPTTG
-4646 LVAQFNASTTGTAA
+4646 LLAQFNASTTGTAA

-4667 GLVADAAAAIASSVA
+4667 GLVANAATAIADSVA

-4729 DGKIWI
+4729 DAKIWI

-4762 LVNNTADVRRFN
+4762 LVNNTTDVRRFN
-4774 PSYSGPVPT
+4774 PNYLGSVPT

-4836 RDTLSEP
+4836 RDTLGEP
-4843 SKLVS
+4843 GKLIS

-4903 GGDGVLDPNK
+4903 GGSGVLAPNN

-4926 VFISARYLNINGLV
+4926 VFISARYLNINGTV
-4940 QSGIVNYRLDIPVDA
+4940 QSGIVNYTLDIPVDG
-4955 DLRFL
+4955 DLRFV

-4979 VDLYNPT
+4979 VDLYNPS
-4986 GDASI
+4986 GDASV

-5026 DGGTGGAGK
+5026 NGTTGGAGK

-5064 DPDPANPGRGTVGTI
+5064 DPDPAHPGRGTVGTI
-5079 DITDVQS
+5079 DITDVQYVGT
-5086 VDVVNGAAVVNAIHT
+5086 VDYIDPVTGQRVLEPGSTTQYKQVAIAPAIRT
-5101 VISRDQDAITVKQTG
+5101 IITRDQDAISVKQTG
-5116 YWNADGTF
+5116 YWNADGSF

-5131 ALASTA
+5131 PLASTA

-5233 VKPAGLTTAHANQLV
+5233 VKPAGLTTAHANNLV

-5255 STQATKQTSQSHT
+5255 STQATKQTSTSHT

-5295 IWDQVTGTTAVTSN
+5295 IWDQVTGTTTVTSN

-5327 LLTVNS
+5327 SLTVNS

-5348 YGDTTIT
+5348 YGDTTIS
-5355 AKSFSA
+5355 AKSFSS
-5361 GASSLI
+5361 GSGSLI
-5367 DTRNLTI
+5367 DTRNLSI
-5374 TANNGSIGA
+5374 TATNGSIG
-5383 DGSPVNVLVG
+5383 GNTTPVNVLLG

-5402 GNVNINQIAGA
+5402 GNVNVNQIAGA
-5413 LKVATVSATGDATAG
+5413 LKVATVSASGDATAG

-5448 RAQRIELSSSN
+5448 SAQRVELSSSN
-5459 GAIGGIAGHTDARL
+5459 GAIGGITGHADARL
-5473 PLNIQSGY
+5473 PLNIQTGY
-5481 TADRGNQPFYGLK
+5481 TADRGNQHFYGLK
-5494 ASAAGDIGI
+5494 ASAAGDIGV
-5503 DEQVSAGNVAGH
+5503 DAQVSAGNVAGH

-5586 YAQYWQIRTD
+5586 YAQYWQIRTE
-5596 QHAPSTF
+5596 QQAPASF
-5603 DASWRYTA
+5603 DAGWRYTA
-5611 TAAERATLADAGA
+5611 TAAERATLADGAA

-5635 YWALSAQIAGYDAQA
+5635 YWTLSSQIAAYDAQA

-5658 LLKQAHPSWTQDQI
+5658 VLKQAHPTWTQDQI
-5672 AAQVRADAAAGTLP
+5672 ATQVRADAAAGTLP
-5686 SVTAGARVAGFVYVA
+5686 SVTAGTRVAGFIYVA

-5708 QATGSTWT
+5708 QAAGSTWT
-5716 TSQLALGV
+5716 TSQLALGL
-5724 NSGLLKDVTDTN
+5724 NPGLLKDVTDTN

-5761 EASDPEAVV
+5761 EASDPDAVV

-5799 PARRTGT
+5799 PARQTGT

-5811 RLPVNFSATTGVSAS
+5811 RLPVNFSAATGVSAS
-5826 VNQSGNSANPLTQH
+5826 VNQGGNSANPLTQH

-5868 RLKVKGAISAV
+5868 RLKVKGAISAI
-5879 DVSRAAITAGDLI
+5879 DASRAAIAAGDLI

-5910 WVDVKRD
+5910 WLDVKRD

-5969 DDNPGLVLLGGT
+5969 NDNAGLVLLGGT

-5991 GNLALDQALAVG
+5991 GDLALDQALAVG

-6032 ASNFTLGAVI
+6032 ASNFTLGAVV

-6159 ANAVRGQSSNG
+6159 ANAVRGQSTSG

-6203 LRADGSIDATT
+6203 LRADGSIDAAT

-6225 AAVAVTGNLNLS
+6225 SAEAITGNLNLS

-6244 TSASAPGDINLFGR
+6244 TSASAPGDINLFGG

-6298 QDITAGHTA
+6298 QDITAGQTS
-6307 APVVEFHAQNQ
+6307 APSVEFHAQNQ
-6318 VSAGTIDV
+6318 LSAGTIDV

-6336 ITGTIDNTSTHGLHA
+6336 ITGTIDNTSTDGLRA
-6351 TVSGPDGAMADAV
+6351 NVSGPDGEMADAV

-6382 LGELNVSGPGAV
+6382 LGALNVSGPGAV

-6460 TDSPAGRDVTLADA
+6460 TDSPAGRNVTLADA

-6486 VSEMPQP
+6486 VSEVPQP

-6513 GGATAVDAT
+6513 GGAPASEAPTST
-6522 SPSLPELTEPRRP
+6522 SPDSSEPRRP

>member
-1 MNRDLSSTR
+1 MNPDLS
-10 RPVTKLK
+10 
-17 TADRSEPRSP
+17 ADRPPVKPLHASSHSSFRTP
-27 QRLHHLSLTAV
+27 QRLHQLSLTAV
-38 AMMIQAAF
+38 AMMVQAAF
-46 TPQVRAQGIVTD
+46 TPQVRAQGIVID

-74 TTSTVSGTSGF
+74 TTSTVSGSSGF

-93 GQGTVANLVLPNGT
+93 GQGTTANLVLPNGA

-112 IVSSQVSINGVVN
+112 IVSSQVSIDGVVN

-141 QGFIVGAQG
+141 QGFIVGAAG

-156 LFVSTPTPNFISSF
+156 LFVSTPTPSFISSF
-170 FSGGSP
+170 FSGGNP
-176 NSGAAAQL
+176 NSSAAAQL
-184 ASGTEPI
+184 ANGTAPI

-200 GQINLIDGTELRAGT
+200 GHINLIDGTDLRAGA
-215 VNVGAS
+215 VNVGSS

-242 AHGLVRGDGIVE
+242 ANGLVRGGGIVE
-254 RDGRILIAAGSAVDV
+254 RDGKILIAAGSTVDV
-269 AGALGANAV
+269 AGALGANTV
-278 EIGATSTSGG
+278 DVSATSATGG

-293 LNGADIAGRD
+293 LTGADIAGRD
-303 ITVAARSTLS
+303 ITVTASSALS
-313 DATLLTTLGTRQA
+313 DSTLLTTLGTRQA

-335 GGRVASENGSI
+335 GGRVVSENGSI
-346 AINAVSE
+346 AINASSE
-353 VHTSTYG
+353 VHTSTYS

-427 TDVASTAGV
+427 TDVESTAGV
-436 RLGTTT
+436 RLGTAT
-442 GDTPSSV
+442 GDTPGSV
-449 SSVQSAGSLS
+449 SSIQTAGSLS
-459 MTAINQVD
+459 MMAINQVD

-476 AGSSAA
+476 AGSTAA

-505 TSGGALNLS
+505 TSAGALNLS

-523 VAKSTAKGAQ
+523 TAKSTAKGAQ
-533 QDTGGTGRAAQALS
+533 EDAAGSGRAAQALS
-547 DYGDQAQTSEGGV
+547 AYGDQAKTSEGGV

-576 AQLGANSGTVAP
+576 AQLGANTGTVAP
-588 GSLNAAG
+588 GALNALG

-615 TGGTVGVGVAV
+615 TSGNVGVGVAV

-639 GQSLGQTQGVRSLQV
+639 GQNLGQSQGVRSLQV

-670 VTTVASGAGAK
+670 ITTVASGAGAK

-695 LEAKALLQPDVVVAF
+695 LQARALLQPGVAVSF
-710 NADGT
+710 NASGT
-715 APLSLQAHEASVSDV
+715 APLSLQAHEASISDV

-761 IGNRA
+761 IANGA
-766 SANGAG
+766 SVSGAG

-799 PSAAVAVVNNSATAD
+799 PSAAVAVVNNSTTAD
-814 FGIGAAI
+814 FGTGAAI

-830 GDIALVARQTASET
+830 GDVTLTARQTASEA

-878 IDGAGN
+878 IDGAGH

-920 KKKEDASVDDK
+920 KKKEDDSVDDK
-931 LSGLLKLGTDNQDA
+931 LSGLLKLGTDNQQA
-945 AGVGDTDQQAATS
+945 ADVGDSDQQAATS

-965 KPSASTSEGKL
+965 KPSASTSEGKV

-982 GVNIENHKTRAVLPD
+982 GVNIATHKTQAVLPD
-997 ELVVRAGKGLTLS
+997 DVNISAGKGLTLI

-1022 GATVGDAAVGIGA
+1022 GATVGMAAVGIGA

-1049 LGDGTGT
+1049 LGDGTGSQ
-1056 HGVEVHA
+1056 GIEVHA

-1070 LKSDLSSSSVP
+1070 LKSDLSSSTRP
-1081 SPARTDQYGASA
+1081 APARTDQYLASA
-1093 TSGAGSGKVGLAG
+1093 TAGAGSGKVGIAG
-1106 SLALNLIDTESRAQ
+1106 SLALNLIDTESLAQ
-1120 LASGAAVSIVP
+1120 IRPDADVTIVP
-1131 GDTGAVS
+1131 GHTGAIHLSADARSS
-1138 VSSDDRASTTGQA
+1138 VSAEA
-1151 LPADGGAS
+1151 LPAEGGAS
-1159 GSKVGIGASVAVNVV
+1159 GSKVGIGASVAVN
-1174 AHRSIAQV
+1174 I
-1182 QDAATITGAQDLTL
+1182 
-1196 RASGAFD
+1196 
-1203 MLTQAEAG
+1203 
-1211 SQGGVSITPS
+1211 
-1221 VAVSLANN
+1221 
-1229 STTASL
+1229 
-1235 GTSASTLVLSGDVL
+1235 
-1249 VQADQASTTTT
+1249 
-1260 MAKGSSQ
+1260 
-1267 GTKAAIGAAVAVALV
+1267 
-1282 DDQVSATTARSIDSS
+1282 
-1297 SASGPKGAVSF
+1297 
-1308 VAHGASASSAS
+1308 
-1319 ATASAVGGNTDDTAG
+1319 
-1334 TTDATTGKKKEDAS
+1334 
-1348 VDDKVGNQTAFGKK
+1348 
-1362 AQTDSGI
+1362 
-1369 GDDAQ
+1369 
-1374 KSSTASADTDK
+1374 
-1385 PSASSSE
+1385 
-1392 GKISVAAAVSV
+1392 
-1403 NLQKSS
+1403 
-1409 AKASVPDAA
+1409 
-1418 HVGDMVVKAHGQVTL
+1418 
-1433 SASNN
+1433 
-1438 TDGAAL
+1438 
-1444 TDGSAVGSTTSV
+1444 
-1456 GIGAGISVNLV
+1456 
-1467 KSANEASIGRNAKV
+1467 
-1481 SGNGLTLEA
+1481 
-1490 KMTDV
+1490 
-1495 KGDGSDLVNTLD
+1495 
-1507 AEAKSGAGSSK
+1507 
-1518 VGLAGSLALNIA
+1518 
-1530 DTSSQAL
+1530 
-1537 IKTGAQVDA
+1537 
-1546 GGGAVS
+1546 
-1552 LSADDR
+1552 
-1558 TSTTGKALPA
+1558 
-1568 DGGGASGGKVGIGAS
+1568 
-1583 VAVNVIANR
+1583 IANR
-1592 SIAEVQDSATLTD
+1592 SSAEVQNTATLTG
-1605 LGALDIAASG
+1605 LGALRIEASG
-1615 DHAVDTEVEA
+1615 DYEVDTEVEA

-1642 NNTTTARLGT
+1642 NNATAARLGT
-1652 GATLVNP
+1652 GSTLLNP
-1659 GSVTLSVEHTSTT
+1659 GAVTLSVDHTSST
-1672 TTSAKGSAQGDKA
+1672 TTSAKGSAQGEKA

-1701 ATLERDID
+1701 ATIERSID
-1709 TASGA
+1709 TATGA

-1721 SSASSNTATASA
+1721 SSASTNTATASA
-1733 VGGKSDD
+1733 VGGKSEE
-1740 DAGQTDSTTGKK
+1740 DAGETDSATGQK

-1761 VSNQTAFGKKTQKD
+1761 VSNQTDFGKKNQTR
-1775 SNVGD
+1775 SGVGSS
-1780 GDQQTATD
+1780 DQQSATD
-1788 SADGNKTSA
+1788 SADDNKTSA
-1797 SSDEGKVSV
+1797 SSDEGKVAV

-1816 ATATARV
+1816 AKATASV

-1829 KTAGALTVGASGN
+1829 KTAGSLTVSASGN

-1853 VGSTAKVG
+1853 VGSTAKIG

-1870 VDAQNEASIGQNAQ
+1870 VESHNEASIGNNAR
-1884 VTAHGVTVESTMTN
+1884 VTAHGVTIESAMTD
-1898 VGGDTTNTIAA
+1898 VGGDTTNTIEA

-1928 NLSDTSSKALI
+1928 NLAGTSGKALI

-1948 GAVTLTAE
+1948 GAVVLSAE
-1956 DDSKNT
+1956 DISKIT
-1962 ATAAPT
+1962 ASAAPT

-1981 ASVALNLITSVSQA
+1981 ASVALNLVTSASQA
-1995 QVASN
+1995 QIGASAGISN
-2000 AGLTHASSI
+2000 ASSLTLTASS
-2009 TLSATTQGDSDA
+2009 TGESDA
-2021 TATAGAS
+2021 EATAGAT
-2028 GGKLAFDAAVAVTAL
+2028 GGKLAFDAAVAVTTL
-2043 DQTTDASIG
+2043 NQSTDASIA
-2052 AGADIGATGDV
+2052 AGSDIGASGNV
-2063 SLSATS
+2063 SVSAI
-2069 SGKHTATT
+2069 SGGQHTATT

-2087 IGASV
+2087 VGASV
-2092 GVITSSSTTSATI
+2092 GVIMSTSSTSATI
-2105 DRNLSTDGT
+2105 DRNVAAGGT
-2114 FGVTAS
+2114 FDVTAG

-2146 SQADKS
+2146 QQADKS
-2152 ASSTTLK
+2152 ASSNTLK
-2159 NNQDSDT
+2159 NNQDSQT
-2166 NQGTQGGGKVNI
+2166 NQGTKGGGKVNI
-2178 AAAVGVVAITDNVNA
+2178 AAAVGVVAITDNVTA
-2193 SVTGGRTIQSGVGK
+2193 AVTGGRTIQSGAGK
-2207 AMNIAAASTSNFSAR
+2207 AMNIAATSESNFSAR

-2244 SKGSTTASLANSTHV
+2244 SKGSTTASLANSTRV

-2272 QNTDT
+2272 QNTDA
-2277 AYAHKL
+2277 AYAQKL

-2306 SKGTTSAT
+2306 SKGSTSAT
-2314 IGDNSQID
+2314 IGDNSRIE
-2322 DSDAVTLDAENTATL
+2322 DSDAVTLEAENTATL

-2359 SDNVYAARL
+2359 SDNAYTARL
-2368 GGGGSLTAS
+2368 GGGSRVAAGGLTIR
-2377 SLTVQALNHKFNP
+2377 ALNHKFSP

-2452 NVFKDT
+2452 NVFKDA

-2463 GTGAQ
+2463 GAGAE
-2468 VSTGTGT
+2468 VSTGSGT

-2512 VTRSHIDDGVQV
+2512 VTRSHIDAGVQV
-2524 TASGGIQLTS
+2524 TASGGIQITS

-2576 TTVLNSS
+2576 TTVLSSS
-2583 GAFGASATNTVT
+2583 GAFGASATNTVK

-2607 SVAVGVVGAVSTVG
+2607 SVAVGVVGAVNTVG
-2621 TDASHQF
+2621 TDASRQF
-2628 ATRAYIGDNAK
+2628 ATRAYIGDNTK
-2639 VNAATS
+2639 VNAAGA
-2645 TTLDATASQDL
+2645 TTLSASAGQDL

-2684 RAYLGDGAEL
+2684 RAYLGEGAEL
-2694 NKAATLTSQSAS
+2694 NKAASLVSQSAS
-2706 LSAQDTTSLFDV
+2706 LSAQDTTTLFDV

-2724 GGSVGVGASGDVA
+2724 GGSVGVGASVDVA

-2742 TQAYVGSGAWAETA
+2742 TQAYVGEGAWAETA
-2756 GNLLVQSAAAEDFR
+2756 GNLLVQSAASEDFR
-2770 SIAIGLGVGG
+2770 SIAIGLGIGG

-2801 DNNATL
+2801 DNNAKL
-2807 RVRGSALI
+2807 RVRGNALI
-2815 AADDQSVMDLI
+2815 SADDQSVMDLI

-2858 ADVEVLGYGATGLQ
+2858 ADVEVLGNGATGIQ

-2895 LAPEDAQGGPI
+2895 LAPEDAQGGSI
-2906 SSGQNDAI
+2906 SRGQSDAI
-2914 GDRNAF
+2914 GNRNAF

-2964 TLGGNVATLTTDTEA
+2964 TIGGNVATLTTATEA
-2979 GIGES
+2979 EIGES

-2997 QSVRVAAGSDQYHLG
+2997 QSVRVAAGSDQFHLG

-3026 AAADVIVADNTVK
+3026 AAADVIVVDNTVK

-3061 AQYLELGAGL
+3061 AQYLEMGAGL

-3086 SLNDTTYATIVGGT
+3086 SLNDKTYATIVGGT

-3109 GNTRVVAGDD
+3109 GNARVVAGND

-3139 VAVGVNSITKDS
+3139 VAVGVNTITKDT
-3151 QATIGNGVTVNAL
+3151 QATIGNGVTINAL

-3220 TLVNSNTQAVIGD
+3220 TLVNSSTQAVIGN
-3233 DAKINLTNTGA
+3233 DAKINLTNAGA
-3244 SIDQDVNVTARNQLK
+3244 STDQDVNVTARNQLK

-3277 VDVLTAKNNT
+3277 VDVFTARNNT

-3318 SASGGV
+3318 SASGGI

-3339 LGTDAQSQLS
+3339 LGADAQSQLS

-3356 DQADREAKGSALDDL
+3356 DQADNEAKGSAVDDL
-3371 LKDSDNDNVK
+3371 LKESDNDHVK
-3381 FISAQAQAKRASVST
+3381 STSAKAQTKRASVST

-3402 MPAAGNSASIGTGA
+3402 APAAGNSASIGTGA
-3416 IVVSGGNV
+3416 IVVSGGDV
-3424 AVNARGTLTYD
+3424 TVNARGTLTYD

-3461 QASIGANAEVTADG
+3461 QASIGSSAEITADG
-3475 DVLVHASLTETA
+3475 DVLVRASLTETA
-3487 NGLAFAGTGGIVAVN
+3487 NGLAFAGAGGIVALN
-3502 AAWAGLTDN
+3502 AAWAGLTDS

-3517 TIGTGAKVHRAGR
+3517 TIGTGAKVHRADQ
-3530 LTVEALD
+3530 LTVEAKD
-3537 VRTLDAQAIGASIGA
+3537 VRTLDAQAIGASVGA
-3552 VAGGASIATT
+3552 LAAGASIATS
-3562 EIGGTTDA
+3562 EIGGTTEA
-3570 HIDSGA
+3570 HIASGT
-3576 FIGSGTTDVVGDLE
+3576 FIGSGSGDVVGNLN

-3609 IALAATGSK
+3609 IAAAATGSK

-3623 APTVRAYVN
+3623 APTVRAYVD
-3632 GGTVKLTGDALV
+3632 GGTVNLTGDAIV
-3644 QAVAAAGASADA
+3644 QALGAAGASADA
-3656 LGFTVSGGV
+3656 LGFTVSGGL
-3665 SVGASIAQARS
+3665 SIGASIAQARS
-3676 APRISAYLGT
+3676 SPLISAYLGA

-3712 SLDSHVLAR
+3712 SLDASVLAR
-3721 SQAQDTTV
+3721 TEAHDTTV
-3729 RASATGTSGGAL
+3729 RASATGTSGGLL

-3755 LGTAAPVTAS
+3755 AANAAPVTAS
-3765 VGNGSTLTVP
+3765 VGNGSVLTVP

-3780 TATNNSRQDVT
+3780 TATNNSRQDAT

-3812 SRTTASLGDNVAVVG
+3812 SRTAASFGDNVAVVG
-3827 GITGQTHITAQG
+3827 GITGQTRITAQG

-3860 TANTVET
+3860 TANTVEI

-3873 IGASTC
+3873 IGDSTC

-3894 LSANHDTVYNGK
+3894 LTANHDTVYNGK

-3918 GASNSHLVSSRVNV
+3918 GASNSHWVSSHVNV

-3956 WWGRN
+3956 WWGQN
-3961 SDVNTIDVADGAAWN
+3961 SDINTIGVADGAAWN

-4014 LSGSNAFT
+4014 LSGSNGFS

-4058 DPADGTRPKVN
+4058 DPADKVLPKIN
-4069 AIVTLGQDSTITSD
+4069 AIVTLGEDSTITSD

-4113 GKAYVNYVGT
+4113 GKAYVNYFGT
-4123 QTTTVGDGALLLA
+4123 STTSVGDGALLLA
-4136 NDPAQGKVNVAA
+4136 SDPALGKVNVAA
-4148 GENSAHQASSILAH
+4148 GENSARQASSILAH

-4170 TAVPI
+4170 TAIPI
-4175 NSTPDAQTRVAQN
+4175 NSTPDAQTRVTQN
-4188 STLNLSANSNVL
+4188 STLNLSANSNLL
-4200 AAGDIGLAANRGNI
+4200 AAGDIGLAAHRGNI
-4214 QVSAVGVGK
+4214 RVSAVGVGK
-4223 DLYREVA
+4223 DLYREAA
-4230 GKIASA
+4230 GAIAKA

-4248 IAPTPGGVAQ
+4248 IAPTPGGAAR
-4258 VNANGRVLSGLL
+4258 VNANGRALSGLL

-4292 DLAYSQVDSTQYPG
+4292 DLAYSQVNSTQYPG
-4306 LAANPLDGSLSNPYI
+4306 LAANPLNSSLSNPYI

-4331 GQILVSNA
+4331 GQIQVSNA

-4346 DRLALLQGLLAKY
+4346 ERLALLQGLLAKY
-4359 AADPVSRSAYQA
+4359 AADPVSRDAYQA

-4387 KTEALTNQGSA
+4387 QEAVPLTDQASR
-4398 AVAATSA
+4398 ATSA
-4405 VDTALADHQTLITG
+4405 AGSVATALKEHQTLITG

-4435 LVNAYT
+4435 LIDAYT

-4448 TINDNLVTLKGAPT
+4448 TINTNLVTMKNAPT
-4462 TANLSANSTYAGLTS
+4462 TANLPANTTYAGLTS
-4477 NRSSAAAS
+4477 NRSSAATS
-4485 YTTLRTKTADIGN
+4485 YTTLRTSTADIGN
-4498 YAYSCDATAGAC
+4498 YGYVCVATAGAC
-4510 LNPLVGPLGT
+4510 QNPLVGPLGSLT
-4520 LDQSVV
+4520 QSVSDGV
-4526 EWTTPDSVVHKL
+4526 

-4547 GAVQQTMDNISLL
+4547 GAVQQTMDNIGLL
-4560 ALRRAGATGDLPTSI
+4560 ALRRTEATGDLPTSI

-4583 SIKSAN
+4583 SIKTAN

-4597 NIFSQL
+4597 NIFTQL
-4603 SAASSAQATLSG
+4603 SQASTAQQTLSTA
-4615 NWRDTAGSGNV
+4615 WRDTASSGNL
-4626 DTGRVTT
+4626 DTVKVSTVA
-4633 ISNALLANSPTTG
+4633 SLVAANSPTTG
-4646 LVAQFNASTTGTAA
+4646 QLLQFNAASTDTAA

-4667 GLVADAAAAIASSVA
+4667 ALVADAATAIAGSVA
-4682 TVTAADNTPAA
+4682 TVAAADNTPAV

-4704 ISVKLGNVNVRG
+4704 ISVNLGNVNVRG

-4735 LNNSPASMKIGNL
+4735 RNNSPASMKIGNL

-4762 LVNNTADVRRFN
+4762 LVNNTTDVRRFN
-4774 PSYSGPVPT
+4774 PNYLGSVPT

-4796 LLGQPEIR
+4796 LQGEPEIR

-4836 RDTLSEP
+4836 RDTLGEP
-4843 SKLVS
+4843 SKLIS

-4903 GGDGVLDPNK
+4903 GGGGVLAPNN
-4913 GKAPGPGIVANGN
+4913 GKAPGAGIVANGN
-4926 VFISARYLNINGLV
+4926 VFISARYLNINGTV
-4940 QSGIVNYRLDIPVDA
+4940 QSGIVNYRLDIPLDA

-4960 KADKTTVIT
+4960 KADKTTVID
-4969 KAQADLEGLK
+4969 KAQADLEGLT
-4979 VDLYNPT
+4979 VDQYNLS

-5026 DGGTGGAGK
+5026 NGTTGGSGK

-5044 VAINNL
+5044 VDINNL
-5050 SSAKLV
+5050 SSAKVV

-5064 DPDPANPGRGTVGTI
+5064 DPDPTNPGRGVVGTI
-5079 DITDVQS
+5079 DITDVQY
-5086 VDVVNGAAVVNAIHT
+5086 VDTVDYIDPATGQRVLEPGSTTQYKQVAIAPAIRT
-5101 VISRDQDAITVKQTG
+5101 VISRDQDAITVRQTG
-5116 YWNADGTF
+5116 FWKPDGTF
-5124 NPGEYTG
+5124 DPGEYTG
-5131 ALASTA
+5131 PLASTS

-5145 NSQAIQNSP
+5145 NSSAIQNSP

-5178 NGSDTSTKYQWRFSG
+5178 NGTDTSTKFQWKFSG

-5233 VKPAGLTTAHANQLV
+5233 VTPAGLTTPHANRLV
-5248 ADPTGAT
+5248 GDPTGAT
-5255 STQATKQTSQSHT
+5255 STQATKQTSTTRT
-5268 TSSVYTKVDEWN
+5268 TSSVYTKLDEWN
-5280 DCNWWTLCIASRYTS
+5280 TCNWWTLCIASRYTS
-5295 IWDQVTGTTAVTSN
+5295 IWEQVTGSTTITSN

-5314 YPIRVEFLGANTA
+5314 YPIRVEFMGANTA
-5327 LLTVNS
+5327 SLTVNS
-5333 GQEVSLAAQNQLNNR
+5333 SQEVSLAAQNQLNNR

-5355 AKSFSA
+5355 AKSFSS
-5361 GASSLI
+5361 GSGSLI
-5367 DTRNLTI
+5367 DTRNLSI
-5374 TANNGSIGA
+5374 TAANGSIGGHA
-5383 DGSPVNVLVG
+5383 TPVNVLLG

-5413 LKVATVSATGDATAG
+5413 LKVATVSASGDATAG

-5435 AQGDLYGDAGNLI
+5435 TQGDLYGDAGNLI

-5459 GAIGGIAGHTDARL
+5459 GAIGGITGSANARL

-5481 TADRGNQPFYGLK
+5481 TADRGNQHFYGLK

-5503 DEQVSAGNVAGH
+5503 DEQAWAGNTAGH

-5528 RLTAPGRILDNNPE
+5528 RLTAPGQILDNNPE
-5542 YTLDTRTW
+5542 YTLDTRSW

-5576 RVYETGRTQD
+5576 RVYEAGRTQD
-5586 YAQYWQIRTD
+5586 YAQYWQIRTE
-5596 QHAPSTF
+5596 QQAPVSF
-5603 DASWRYTA
+5603 DAGWRYTA
-5611 TAAERATLADAGA
+5611 TAAERATLADSAA

-5635 YWALSAQIAGYDAQA
+5635 YWALSSQIAGYDAQA

-5658 LLKQAHPSWTQDQI
+5658 SLKQAHPSWTQEQI

-5686 SVTAGARVAGFVYVA
+5686 SVIAGTRVAGFIYVA
-5701 SAAEQTA
+5701 STAEQTA

-5716 TSQLALGV
+5716 TSQLALGL
-5724 NSGLLKDVTDTN
+5724 NPGLLKDVTDTN

-5761 EASDPEAVV
+5761 EATDPEAVV
-5770 IALNTDGNLTDREKV
+5770 IPLATDGNLTDREKV

-5799 PARRTGT
+5799 PNRRTGT

-5811 RLPVNFSATTGVSAS
+5811 RLPVNFSAATGLSAS
-5826 VNQSGNSANPLTQH
+5826 VNQNGNSTSPLTQH
-5840 VVNTDTGNI
+5840 VVNTDVGNI

-5868 RLKVKGAISAV
+5868 RLKVKGAISAI
-5879 DVSRAAITAGDLI
+5879 DASRAAIAAGDLI

-5897 ATIGGNADGSTPL
+5897 ATIGGNTDGSTPL
-5910 WVDVKRD
+5910 WLDVKR
-5917 AGATADSYGSVT
+5917 GVGVTADSYGSVT

-5949 FSRGAITVESSTGSV
+5949 FSRGAITVESGTGSV

-5969 DDNPGLVLLGGT
+5969 DDNEGLVLLGGT

-5991 GNLALDQALAVG
+5991 GNLTLDQALAVG
-6003 SNIGTP
+6003 TNIGTP

-6032 ASNFTLGAVI
+6032 ASNFTLGAVV

-6048 HAGDRIRIVA
+6048 NSGDRIRIVA
-6058 RENGT
+6058 HENGS
-6063 INGNVVA
+6063 INGSVVA
-6070 PGAIELVGDQRL
+6070 PGAIDLVGDKRL

-6089 IEIGDPN
+6089 ILIGDPN

-6109 AVHSL
+6109 AVRSL
-6114 SGNITMT
+6114 TGNITMT

-6132 VRADTGTVRFDTTGD
+6132 VRAGVGTVRFDSAGD

-6159 ANAVRGQSSNG
+6159 SNAVIGRSTNG

-6176 DVHLDITANQTG
+6176 DVRIDITANQPG
-6188 AVMTLSAQN
+6188 AVMTLSAQK
-6197 GVGTGT
+6197 GVGAGT
-6203 LRADGSIDATT
+6203 LRADGSIDAAA
-6214 ANPLEIDVASA
+6214 ANSLEIDVASA

-6244 TSASAPGDINLFGR
+6244 SSASAPGDINLFGS

-6265 IVSTGGGITVN
+6265 IISTSGGISVN
-6276 APNGSIVTQQVQA
+6276 APDGSIVTQEVQA
-6289 ATRVVMNAG
+6289 ATRVEMNAG
-6298 QDITAGHTA
+6298 QDIGAGHTN
-6307 APVVEFHAQNQ
+6307 APAVVFNAQEQ
-6318 VSAGTIDV
+6318 LSAGTIDV
-6326 SSFFALSGQT
+6326 SSSLGLSGDT
-6336 ITGTIDNTSTHGLHA
+6336 ITGTVNNTSTNGVRA
-6351 TVSGPDGAMADAV
+6351 NVSGPDGEMASSVA
-6364 TLDIVNPNS
+6364 LDIVNPNS
-6373 VVFDFFSAD
+6373 VVFDFFSAEF
-6382 LGELNVSGPGAV
+6382 GELNVSGPGAV
-6394 AVQSGVLGTRL
+6394 AVRSGVLGTRL
-6405 NVLTPLTQLVVDS
+6405 GVLTPLTQLVVDS

-6427 IKLYAPG
+6427 IKIYAPG

-6445 LVTTGYVLQRRPEFM
+6445 LVTTGYVLQRRPAFM
-6460 TDSPAGRDVTLADA
+6460 TDSPAGRNVTLADT
-6474 LLDEIAKAQAGS
+6474 LLDEVAKAQFGL
-6486 VSEMPQP
+6486 VSEVPQP
-6493 KRRNVSGPVEFSST
+6493 KRRTVSGPVEFSST

-6513 GGATAVDAT
+6513 SGAPAVNAN
-6522 SPSLPELTEPRRP
+6522 SPPASEPTEPRRP

>member
-1 MNRDLSSTR
+1 MNRDLSVPHLTGK
-10 RPVTKLK
+10 TLK
-17 TADRSEPRSP
+17 VSNRSGLRSP
-27 QRLHHLSLTAV
+27 QRLHQLSLTAV

-46 TPQVRAQGIVTD
+46 TPQVRAQGILID

-74 TTSTVSGTSGF
+74 TTSTVSGSSGF

-93 GQGTVANLVLPNGT
+93 GQGTTANLVLPNGA

-112 IVSSQVSINGVVN
+112 IVSSQVSIDGVVN

-141 QGFIVGAQG
+141 QGFIVGANG

-156 LFVSTPTPNFISSF
+156 LFVSTPTPNFISGF
-170 FSGGSP
+170 FSGGNP
-176 NSGAAAQL
+176 NSSAAAQL
-184 ASGTEPI
+184 ANGTAPI

-200 GQINLIDGTELRAGT
+200 GQINLIDGTDLRAGA
-215 VNVGAS
+215 VNVGSS
-221 GLISAGA
+221 GLISTGA

-242 AHGLVRGDGIVE
+242 ANGLVRGGGIVE
-254 RDGRILIAAGSAVDV
+254 RDGKILIAAGSTVDV
-269 AGALGANAV
+269 AGALGANTVDAS
-278 EIGATSTSGG
+278 ATSTSGG

-293 LNGADIAGRD
+293 LTGADIAGRD
-303 ITVAARSTLS
+303 ITVTAGSALS
-313 DATLLTTLGTRQA
+313 DSTLLTTLGTRQA
-326 LASAKVDVS
+326 LASAKVDVN
-335 GGRVASENGSI
+335 GGRVVSENGSI
-346 AINAVSE
+346 AINASSE
-353 VHTSTYG
+353 VHTSTYS

-427 TDVASTAGV
+427 TDVASTSGV
-436 RLGTTT
+436 RLGTAT
-442 GDTPSSV
+442 GDTPATV
-449 SSVQSAGSLS
+449 SSIQTAGSLS

-476 AGSSAA
+476 AGSVAA

-490 LRTTTEAIVDRGAQV
+490 LRTTTEAVVDRGAQV
-505 TSGGALNLS
+505 SSGGALNLS

-523 VAKSTAKGAQ
+523 TAKSTAKGAQ
-533 QDTGGTGRAAQALS
+533 EDAAGGGRAAQALA
-547 DYGDQAQTSEGGV
+547 DYGDQAKTSEGGV

-588 GSLNAAG
+588 GALDAAG

-615 TGGTVGVGVAV
+615 TGGNVGVGVAV

-639 GQSLGQTQGVRSLQV
+639 GQNLGQSQAVRSLQV

-664 PLKNQF
+664 ALKNQF
-670 VTTVASGAGAK
+670 ITTVASGAGAK

-695 LEAKALLQPDVVVAF
+695 LQAQALLQPGVAVAF
-710 NADGT
+710 NANGT
-715 APLSLQAHEASVSDV
+715 APLSLQAHEASISDV

-761 IGNRA
+761 I
-766 SANGAG
+766 ANGASVSGAG
-772 SVALE
+772 SIALD

-799 PSAAVAVVNNSATAD
+799 PSAAVAVVNNSTTAD
-814 FGIGAAI
+814 FGTGAAI

-830 GDIALVARQTASET
+830 GDITLTARQTASET

-878 IDGAGN
+878 IDGAGK
-884 VTLSAS
+884 VMLSAS

-920 KKKEDASVDDK
+920 EKKEDDSVDDK
-931 LSGLLKLGTDNQDA
+931 LTGLLKLGTDNQEA
-945 AGVGDTDQQAATS
+945 ADVGDSDQKAATS
-958 GDVSDGS
+958 GDVSDDS
-965 KPSASTSEGKL
+965 KPSASTSEGKV

-982 GVNIENHKTRAVLPD
+982 GVNIATHKTQAVLPD
-997 ELVVRAGKGLTLS
+997 ALSISAGKGLTLS
-1010 SANNTDGQVTTN
+1010 TANNTDGQVTTN

-1049 LGDGTGT
+1049 LGDGSGTTGI
-1056 HGVEVHA
+1056 EVNA

-1070 LKSDLSSSSVP
+1070 LKSDLGSSAN
-1081 SPARTDQYGASA
+1081 PAPTRTDQYLASA
-1093 TSGAGSGKVGLAG
+1093 TAGAGSGKVGIAG
-1106 SLALNLIDTESRAQ
+1106 SLALNLIDTESLAQ
-1120 LASGAAVSIVP
+1120 IRQGAQVTIVP
-1131 GDTGAVS
+1131 GDTGAIQLSADARSS
-1138 VSSDDRASTTGQA
+1138 VTGQA
-1151 LPADGGAS
+1151 LPAEGGAS
-1159 GSKVGIGASVAVNVV
+1159 GSTVGIGASVAVN
-1174 AHRSIAQV
+1174 I
-1182 QDAATITGAQDLTL
+1182 
-1196 RASGAFD
+1196 
-1203 MLTQAEAG
+1203 
-1211 SQGGVSITPS
+1211 
-1221 VAVSLANN
+1221 
-1229 STTASL
+1229 
-1235 GTSASTLVLSGDVL
+1235 
-1249 VQADQASTTTT
+1249 
-1260 MAKGSSQ
+1260 
-1267 GTKAAIGAAVAVALV
+1267 
-1282 DDQVSATTARSIDSS
+1282 
-1297 SASGPKGAVSF
+1297 
-1308 VAHGASASSAS
+1308 
-1319 ATASAVGGNTDDTAG
+1319 
-1334 TTDATTGKKKEDAS
+1334 
-1348 VDDKVGNQTAFGKK
+1348 
-1362 AQTDSGI
+1362 
-1369 GDDAQ
+1369 
-1374 KSSTASADTDK
+1374 
-1385 PSASSSE
+1385 
-1392 GKISVAAAVSV
+1392 
-1403 NLQKSS
+1403 
-1409 AKASVPDAA
+1409 
-1418 HVGDMVVKAHGQVTL
+1418 
-1433 SASNN
+1433 
-1438 TDGAAL
+1438 
-1444 TDGSAVGSTTSV
+1444 
-1456 GIGAGISVNLV
+1456 
-1467 KSANEASIGRNAKV
+1467 
-1481 SGNGLTLEA
+1481 
-1490 KMTDV
+1490 
-1495 KGDGSDLVNTLD
+1495 
-1507 AEAKSGAGSSK
+1507 
-1518 VGLAGSLALNIA
+1518 
-1530 DTSSQAL
+1530 
-1537 IKTGAQVDA
+1537 
-1546 GGGAVS
+1546 
-1552 LSADDR
+1552 
-1558 TSTTGKALPA
+1558 
-1568 DGGGASGGKVGIGAS
+1568 
-1583 VAVNVIANR
+1583 IANR
-1592 SIAEVQDSATLTD
+1592 SIAEVQNTATLTD

-1615 DHAVDTEVEA
+1615 DYAVDTEVEA

-1652 GATLVNP
+1652 GSTLVNP
-1659 GSVTLSVEHTSTT
+1659 GAVTLLVDHASSTT
-1672 TTSAKGSAQGDKA
+1672 TSVKGSAQGEKA

-1701 ATLERDID
+1701 ATIERSID
-1709 TASGA
+1709 TATGA

-1721 SSASSNTATASA
+1721 SSASTNTATASA
-1733 VGGKSDD
+1733 VGGKSEE
-1740 DAGQTDSTTGKK
+1740 DAGETDSTTGQK

-1761 VSNQTAFGKKTQKD
+1761 VSNQTDFGKKNQTR
-1775 SNVGD
+1775 SGVGSS
-1780 GDQQTATD
+1780 DQQSATD
-1788 SADGNKTSA
+1788 SADNNKTSA
-1797 SSDEGKVSV
+1797 SSDEGKVAV

-1829 KTAGALTVGASGN
+1829 KTAGALTVSASGN

-1853 VGSTAKVG
+1853 VGSTAKIG

-1870 VDAQNEASIGQNAQ
+1870 VDSHNEASIGSNAQ
-1884 VTAHGVTVESTMTN
+1884 VTAGGVTIESTMTD
-1898 VGGDTTNTIAA
+1898 VGGDTTNTIEA

-1928 NLSDTSSKALI
+1928 NLADTSGKALI
-1939 KSGAGVDAG
+1939 KSGAGVNAG
-1948 GAVTLTAE
+1948 GAVLLTAE
-1956 DDSKNT
+1956 DVSKIT
-1962 ATAAPT
+1962 ASAAPT

-1981 ASVALNLITSVSQA
+1981 VSVALNLITSASQA
-1995 QVASN
+1995 QIAAN
-2000 AGLTHASSI
+2000 AGLTNASSI
-2009 TLSATTQGDSDA
+2009 TLSATTQGDSEA
-2021 TATAGAS
+2021 EATAGAA
-2028 GGKLAFDAAVAVTAL
+2028 GGKLAFDAAVAVTTL
-2043 DQTTDASIG
+2043 DQTTDASI
-2052 AGADIGATGDV
+2052 ASGADIGATGNV

-2069 SGKHTATT
+2069 SGQHTATT

-2092 GVITSSSTTSATI
+2092 GVITSSSSTSATI
-2105 DRNLSTDGT
+2105 DRNVAAGGT
-2114 FGVTAS
+2114 FDVTAG

-2134 GSQSDDTYSQNQ
+2134 GSRSDETYSQNQ
-2146 SQADKS
+2146 QQADKS
-2152 ASSTTLK
+2152 TSSNTLK
-2159 NNQDSDT
+2159 NNQDSQT

-2193 SVTGGRTIQSGVGK
+2193 AVTGGRTIQSGVGQ
-2207 AMNIAAASTSNFSAR
+2207 AMNIAASSESNFSAR

-2272 QNTDT
+2272 QNTDA
-2277 AYAHKL
+2277 AYAQKL
-2283 TAEGIAGAGGSKVG
+2283 TAEGLAGAGGNKVG

-2322 DSDAVTLDAENTATL
+2322 DSDAVTLEAENTATL

-2359 SDNVYAARL
+2359 SDNAYTARL
-2368 GGGGSLTAS
+2368 GAGSALTAGSLTIRA
-2377 SLTVQALNHKFNP
+2377 QNHKFSP

-2401 NMTDKDSAKNELKA
+2401 NMTDKDSAKDELTSLA
-2415 LGNQFTSGQLLGG
+2415 NQFTSGQLLGG

-2452 NVFKDT
+2452 NVFTDA

-2463 GTGAQ
+2463 GAGAQ
-2468 VSTGTGT
+2468 VSTGSGT

-2503 SSADVASTN
+2503 SSASVASTN
-2512 VTRSHIDDGVQV
+2512 VTRSHIDSGVQV

-2534 SNRQDIEVIGVAGGV
+2534 SNQQDIEVIGVAGGV

-2576 TTVLNSS
+2576 TTVLNAS
-2583 GAFGASATNTVT
+2583 GAFGASATNTVK

-2607 SVAVGVVGAVSTVG
+2607 SVAVGVVGAVNTVG
-2621 TDASHQF
+2621 TDASNQF
-2628 ATRAYIGDNAK
+2628 VTRAYIGDNVK
-2639 VNAATS
+2639 VNAAGA
-2645 TTLDATASQDL
+2645 TTLSATASQDL

-2669 SVGGAAVVNVINTDT
+2669 SVGGAAAVNVINTDT
-2684 RAYLGDGAEL
+2684 RAYLGEGAEL
-2694 NKAATLTSQSAS
+2694 NKAASLVSQSAS
-2706 LSAQDTTSLFDV
+2706 LSAQDTTTLFDV

-2724 GGSVGVGASGDVA
+2724 SGSVGVGASVDVA

-2742 TQAYVGSGAWAETA
+2742 TQAYVGEGAWAETA

-2770 SIAIGLGVGG
+2770 SIAIGLGIGG

-2801 DNNATL
+2801 DNNANL

-2815 AADDQSVMDLI
+2815 SADDQSVMDLI

-2858 ADVEVLGYGATGLQ
+2858 ADVEVLGNGATGIQ
-2872 AATGDIAIDFGGA
+2872 AATGDIAVDFGGA

-2895 LAPEDAQGGPI
+2895 LAPEDAQGGSI
-2906 SSGQNDAI
+2906 SSGQSDAI

-2933 SLMRGLAVTATNR
+2933 TLMRGLAVTATNR

-2959 GALAV
+2959 GAVAV
-2964 TLGGNVATLTTDTEA
+2964 TIGGNVATLTTATEA
-2979 GIGES
+2979 DIGES
-2984 ARINQNGTLANAG
+2984 ARINQNGTVANSG
-2997 QSVRVAAGSDQYHLG
+2997 QSVRVAAGSDQFHLG
-3012 LAGAAAGAGAAAVG
+3012 LAGAAAGAGAAAIG

-3086 SLNDTTYATIVGGT
+3086 SLNDKTYATIVGGT
-3100 GATTRVDAG
+3100 GATTRVDSG

-3139 VAVGVNSITKDS
+3139 VAVGVNTITKDT
-3151 QATIGNGVTVNAL
+3151 QASIGNEVTVNAL
-3164 GGAGTFTG
+3164 GNAGTFTG
-3172 YLPDSGSDTRTAAM
+3172 YLPNAVSDTSTAAM

-3220 TLVNSNTQAVIGD
+3220 TLVNSSTQAVIGN
-3233 DAKINLTNTGA
+3233 DAKINLTNAGA
-3244 SIDQDVNVTARNQLK
+3244 STAQDVNVTARNQLK

-3277 VDVLTAKNNT
+3277 VDVFTAKNNT

-3302 VTVNALSSTDL
+3302 VTVNALSNTDL

-3318 SASGGV
+3318 SASGGI

-3339 LGTDAQSQLS
+3339 LGADAQSQLS

-3356 DQADREAKGSALDDL
+3356 DQADSEAKGSAVDDL
-3371 LKDSDNDNVK
+3371 LKESDNDHVK
-3381 FISAQAQAKRASVST
+3381 STSAKAQTKRASVST

-3402 MPAAGNSASIGTGA
+3402 APAAGNSASIGTGA
-3416 IVVSGGNV
+3416 IVVSGGDV

-3461 QASIGANAEVTADG
+3461 QASIGSSAEITADG

-3487 NGLAFAGTGGIVAVN
+3487 NGLAFAGAGGIVAVN
-3502 AAWAGLTDN
+3502 AAWAGLTDD

-3517 TIGTGAKVHRAGR
+3517 TIGTGAKVHRADQ
-3530 LTVEALD
+3530 LTVEAKD
-3537 VRTLDAQAIGASIGA
+3537 VRTLDAQAIGASVGA
-3552 VAGGASIATT
+3552 LAGGASIATS
-3562 EIGGTTDA
+3562 EIGGTTEA
-3570 HIDSGA
+3570 HIASGT
-3576 FIGSGTTDVVGDLE
+3576 FIGSGSGDVVGNLE

-3623 APTVRAYVN
+3623 APTVRAYVD
-3632 GGTVKLTGDALV
+3632 GGTVNLTGDAIV
-3644 QAVAAAGASADA
+3644 QAVGAAGASADA
-3656 LGFTVSGGV
+3656 LGFTVSGGL
-3665 SVGASIAQARS
+3665 SIGASIAQAKS
-3676 APRISAYLGT
+3676 SPLINAYLGA

-3712 SLDSHVLAR
+3712 SLDASVLAR
-3721 SQAQDTTV
+3721 SEAHDTTV
-3729 RASATGTSGGAL
+3729 RASATGTSGGLL

-3755 LGTAAPVTAS
+3755 AANAAPVTAS
-3765 VGNGSTLTVP
+3765 VGNGSVLTVP

-3780 TATNNSRQDVT
+3780 TATNNSRQDAT

-3812 SRTTASLGDNVAVVG
+3812 SRTAASFGDNVAVVG
-3827 GITGQTHITAQG
+3827 GTTGQTRITAQG

-3867 SDTRAA
+3867 SDTRAS
-3873 IGASTC
+3873 IGDSTC
-3879 GAPSATCGIATGSLT
+3879 GAPSATCGIATGSLAVT
-3894 LSANHDTVYNGK
+3894 ANHDTVYNGK

-3918 GASNSHLVSSRVNV
+3918 GASNNHSVSSRVNV

-3956 WWGRN
+3956 WWGQN
-3961 SDVNTIDVADGAAWN
+3961 SDINTIGVADGAAWN

-4014 LSGSNAFT
+4014 LSGSNGFSI
-4022 LDANNIIVSYD
+4022 DANNVMVSYD

-4058 DPADGTRPKVN
+4058 DPADGTLPKVN
-4069 AIVTLGQDSTITSD
+4069 AIVSLGEDSTITSD

-4113 GKAYVNYVGT
+4113 GKAYVNFVGT
-4123 QTTTVGDGALLLA
+4123 NTTTVGDGALLLA
-4136 NDPAQGKVNVAA
+4136 NDPALGKVNVAA
-4148 GENSAHQASSILAH
+4148 GENSARQASSILAH

-4170 TAVPI
+4170 TAIPI
-4175 NSTPDAQTRVAQN
+4175 NSTPDAQTRVTQN
-4188 STLNLSANSNVL
+4188 STLNLSANSNLL

-4223 DLYREVA
+4223 DLYREAA
-4230 GKIASA
+4230 GAIAKA
-4236 VGIDASLDITGG
+4236 VGIDASLDISGG
-4248 IAPTPGGVAQ
+4248 IAPTPGGAAR

-4292 DLAYSQVDSTQYPG
+4292 DLAYSQVDSTQYPAG
-4306 LAANPLDGSLSNPYI
+4306 LAANPLNSSLSNPYI
-4321 GHLSP
+4321 GYLTP

-4331 GQILVSNA
+4331 GQIQVSNA

-4346 DRLALLQGLLAKY
+4346 ERLSLLQGLLAKY
-4359 AADPVSRSAYQA
+4359 AADPVSREAYQA

-4376 TKKLGSQGIGQ
+4376 TKKLGSQGVGQ

-4398 AVAATSA
+4398 AVAATGA
-4405 VDTALADHQTLITG
+4405 VDTALANHQTLITG

-4435 LVNAYT
+4435 LINAYT
-4441 TINANNT
+4441 TIDANNT
-4448 TINDNLVTLKGAPT
+4448 TINTNLVAMKSAPT
-4462 TANLSANSTYAGLTS
+4462 TANLPANTTYAGLTS
-4477 NRSSAAAS
+4477 NRSSAATS
-4485 YTTLRTKTADIGN
+4485 YATLRTQTANIGN

-4520 LDQSVV
+4520 LDQSVSS
-4526 EWTTPDSVVHKL
+4526 DGNL
-4538 RTVSGSGYL
+4538 RIVSGSGYL
-4547 GAVQQTMDNISLL
+4547 GAVQQTMDNIGLL
-4560 ALRRAGATGDLPTSI
+4560 ALRRSGATGDLPTSI

-4583 SIKSAN
+4583 SIKTAN

-4597 NIFSQL
+4597 NIFTQL
-4603 SAASSAQATLSG
+4603 SQASSAQQTLSTA
-4615 NWRDTAGSGNV
+4615 WRDTASSGNV
-4626 DTGRVTT
+4626 DTAKVSTVDSL
-4633 ISNALLANSPTTG
+4633 IAANSPTTG
-4646 LVAQFNASTTGTAA
+4646 QLLQFNAASTDTAA

-4667 GLVADAAAAIASSVA
+4667 ALVADAATAIAGSVA
-4682 TVTAADNTPAA
+4682 TVAAADNTPAV

-4704 ISVKLGNVNVRG
+4704 ISVNLGNVNVRG

-4735 LNNSPASMKIGNL
+4735 RNNSPASMKIGNL

-4762 LVNNTADVRRFN
+4762 LVNNTTDVQRFN
-4774 PSYSGPVPT
+4774 PSYVGSVPT

-4836 RDTLSEP
+4836 RDTLGEP
-4843 SKLVS
+4843 SKLIS
-4848 NPNGLVSVSSDAGD
+4848 NPNGLVSVRSDAGD

-4873 VAILA
+4873 VEIRAN
-4878 KNGDF
+4878 NGDF

-4903 GGDGVLDPNK
+4903 GGGGVLAPNN
-4913 GKAPGPGIVANGN
+4913 GKAPGAGIVANGN
-4926 VFISARYLNINGLV
+4926 VFISARYLNINGTV
-4940 QSGIVNYRLDIPVDA
+4940 QSGIVNYSLDIPVDA

-4960 KADKTTVIT
+4960 KADKTTVID
-4969 KAQADLEGLK
+4969 KAQADLEGLT
-4979 VDLYNPT
+4979 VDLYNPS

-5026 DGGTGGAGK
+5026 NGTTGGSGK

-5050 SSAKLV
+5050 STAKVV

-5064 DPDPANPGRGTVGTI
+5064 DPDPTNPGRGVVGTI

-5086 VDVVNGAAVVNAIHT
+5086 VDVVNGQAVVNAIHT
-5101 VISRDQDAITVKQTG
+5101 VISRDQDAITVRQTG
-5116 YWNADGTF
+5116 FWNDDGSF

-5131 ALASTA
+5131 PLASTA

-5145 NSQAIQNSP
+5145 NSSAIQNSP

-5178 NGSDTSTKYQWRFSG
+5178 NGTDTSTKYQWKFSG

-5233 VKPAGLTTAHANQLV
+5233 VKPAGLTTAHANRLV
-5248 ADPTGAT
+5248 GDPTGAT
-5255 STQATKQTSQSHT
+5255 STQATKQTSTTRT
-5268 TSSVYTKVDEWN
+5268 TSSVYTKLDEWN

-5295 IWDQVTGTTAVTSN
+5295 IWEQVTGTTTITSN

-5314 YPIRVEFLGANTA
+5314 YPIRVEFMGANTPS
-5327 LLTVNS
+5327 LTVS
-5333 GQEVSLAAQNQLNNR
+5333 SSQEVSLAAQNQLNNR

-5355 AKSFSA
+5355 AKSFSS
-5361 GASSLI
+5361 GSGSLI
-5367 DTRNLTI
+5367 DTRNLSI
-5374 TANNGSIGA
+5374 TAANGSIGGNA
-5383 DGSPVNVLVG
+5383 TPVNVLLG
-5393 GALTASASA
+5393 GALTANATA

-5413 LKVATVSATGDATAG
+5413 LKVATVSASGDATAG

-5435 AQGDLYGDAGNLI
+5435 TQGDLYGDPGNLI

-5459 GAIGGIAGHTDARL
+5459 GAIGGITGNANARL

-5481 TADRGNQPFYGLK
+5481 TADRGNQHFYGLK

-5503 DEQVSAGNVAGH
+5503 DAQASAGNIAGH

-5528 RLTAPGRILDNNPE
+5528 RLTAPGRILDNNPV

-5564 GAANDQKVAQAL
+5564 GTANDQKVAQAL
-5576 RVYETGRTQD
+5576 SVYQTGRTQD

-5596 QHAPSTF
+5596 QQAPATF

-5611 TAAERATLADAGA
+5611 TAAERATLPDSAAV
-5624 ITAFENARTER
+5624 TAFENARTER
-5635 YWALSAQIAGYDAQA
+5635 YWALSSQIAAYDARA

-5658 LLKQAHPSWTQDQI
+5658 QLKQANPTWTLDQI
-5672 AAQVRADAAAGTLP
+5672 AAQVLADESAGTLP
-5686 SVTAGARVAGFVYVA
+5686 TVTAGTQVAGFIYVA
-5701 SAAEQTA
+5701 SAAERSA

-5716 TSQLALGV
+5716 TSQLALGL
-5724 NSGLLKDVTDTN
+5724 NPGLLKDVTDTN

-5761 EASDPEAVV
+5761 EATDPEAVV
-5770 IALNTDGNLTDREKV
+5770 IPLDTDGNLTDREKV

-5799 PARRTGT
+5799 PNRQTGT

-5811 RLPVNFSATTGVSAS
+5811 RLPVNFSAATGLSAS
-5826 VNQSGNSANPLTQH
+5826 VNQNGNSANPLTPH
-5840 VVNTDTGNI
+5840 VVNTDVGNI

-5868 RLKVKGAISAV
+5868 RLKVKGAISAI
-5879 DVSRAAITAGDLI
+5879 DVSRAAIAAGDLI

-5910 WVDVKRD
+5910 WLDVKRGV
-5917 AGATADSYGSVT
+5917 GATADSYGSVT
-5929 ARGVGRINLIE
+5929 ARGVGSINLIE
-5940 TGDFAIGGI
+5940 TGDLAIGGI

-5969 DDNPGLVLLGGT
+5969 DDNEGLVLLGGT

-5991 GNLALDQALAVG
+5991 GNLTLDEALAVG

-6032 ASNFTLGAVI
+6032 ASNFTLGAVV

-6048 HAGDRIRIVA
+6048 NSGDRIRIVA
-6058 RENGT
+6058 HENGS

-6070 PGAIELVGDQRL
+6070 PGAIDLVGDKRL

-6089 IEIGDPN
+6089 ILVGDPN

-6109 AVHSL
+6109 AVRSL
-6114 SGNITMT
+6114 TGNITMT
-6121 ADELRILDDAT
+6121 ADELRILNDAT
-6132 VRADTGTVRFDTTGD
+6132 VRAEVGTVRFDTAGD

-6159 ANAVRGQSSNG
+6159 ANAVSGQSANG

-6176 DVHLDITANQTG
+6176 DVHLDITANQAG
-6188 AVMTLSAQN
+6188 AVMTLSAQS
-6197 GVGTGT
+6197 GVGTAT
-6203 LRADGSIDATT
+6203 LRADGSIDPAT

-6225 AAVAVTGNLNLS
+6225 SAVAVTGNLNLS

-6244 TSASAPGDINLFGR
+6244 TTATAPGDINLSGG

-6265 IVSTGGGITVN
+6265 ILSSGGGITVN
-6276 APNGSIVTQQVQA
+6276 ASNGSIVTQEVQA
-6289 ATRVVMNAG
+6289 ATRVEMNAG
-6298 QDITAGHTA
+6298 QNITAGQTT
-6307 APVVEFHAQNQ
+6307 APVVVFNAQEQ
-6318 VSAGTIDV
+6318 LSAGTINV
-6326 SSFFALSGQT
+6326 SSFFGLSGDT
-6336 ITGTIDNTSTHGLHA
+6336 ITGTVNNTSAGGVSA
-6351 TVSGPDGAMADAV
+6351 SVSGPAGTMASSV
-6364 TLDIVNPNS
+6364 VLDIVNPDS

-6382 LGELNVSGPGAV
+6382 FGALNVSGPGAV
-6394 AVQSGVLGTRL
+6394 AVRSGVLGTRL
-6405 NVLTPLTQLVVDS
+6405 DVLTPLTQLVVDS

-6434 HDLNFSLLGRS
+6434 GDLNFSLVGRS
-6445 LVTTGYVLQRRPEFM
+6445 LVTTGYVLQRRPAFM
-6460 TDSPAGRDVTLADA
+6460 TDSPAGRNVTLADT
-6474 LLDEIAKAQAGS
+6474 LLDEIAKAQFGL
-6486 VSEMPQP
+6486 VSEVPQP
-6493 KRRNVSGPVEFSST
+6493 KRRTVSGPVEFSSS
-6507 PLQLNA
+6507 PLQLNES
-6513 GGATAVDAT
+6513 GAPTSDANNL
-6522 SPSLPELTEPRRP
+6522 PSSEPTEPRRP

>member
-1 MNRDLSSTR
+1 MKREVTIAR
-10 RPVTKLK
+10 RPIRTLK
-17 TADRSEPRSP
+17 AQERQAP
-27 QRLHHLSLTAV
+27 QRLHQLSLTAV
-38 AMMIQAAF
+38 AMMVQAAF
-46 TPQVRAQGIVTD
+46 TPQVRAQGIVID

-74 TTSTVSGTSGF
+74 TTSTVSGSSGF

-93 GQGTVANLVLPNGT
+93 GQGTIANLVLPNGT
-107 TTLVN
+107 STLVN
-112 IVSSQVSINGVVN
+112 IVGSQVSIDGVVN

-134 RVYFASS
+134 KVYFASS
-141 QGFIVGAQG
+141 QGFIVGSSG
-150 VINTGS
+150 VLNTGS
-156 LFVSTPTPNFISSF
+156 LFVSTPTPSFISGF
-170 FSGGSP
+170 FSGGNP
-176 NSGAAAQL
+176 NSSAVSQL
-184 ASGTEPI
+184 TNGSAPI
-191 NPDGVISIY
+191 NPDGVITIF
-200 GQINLIDGTELRAGT
+200 GHINLIDGTELRAGAVT
-215 VNVGAS
+215 VGSS

-242 AHGLVRGDGIVE
+242 ANGLVRGGGIVE
-254 RDGRILIAAGSAVDV
+254 RDGKILIAVGSTVEV
-269 AGALGANAV
+269 SGALGANTVDISAN
-278 EIGATSTSGG
+278 STTGG

-293 LNGADIAGRD
+293 LTGADIAGRD
-303 ITVAARSTLS
+303 LSLAARSTLS

-326 LASAKVDVS
+326 LASAKVDVN
-335 GGRVASENGSI
+335 GGRLVSENGSI
-346 AINAVSE
+346 AINALSE
-353 VHTSTYG
+353 VHTATYS

-372 SSANVDVHNGA
+372 SSANVDAHNGA
-383 AISTTV
+383 AIATTV
-389 TAGPASGNVQ
+389 TSGPASGNVQ
-399 IGAQSITSAVATPGS
+399 IGAQSITSAAATPGS

-436 RLGTTT
+436 HLGAAA
-442 GDTPSSV
+442 GDTSATV
-449 SSVQSAGSLS
+449 SSIHTAGSLAMS
-459 MTAINQVD
+459 AVNQVD

-476 AGSSAA
+476 AGSVAA

-490 LRTTTEAIVDRGAQV
+490 LRTTTEAIVDRGAEV
-505 TSGGALNLS
+505 ASGGALSLS

-523 VAKSTAKGAQ
+523 SAKSTAKGAQ
-533 QDTGGTGRAAQALS
+533 QDSGGTGRAAQALA
-547 DYGDQAQTSEGGV
+547 DYGDQAKTSEGGV

-576 AQLGANSGTVAP
+576 AQLGVNSGAAAP
-588 GSLNAAG
+588 GSLDAAG

-639 GQSLGQTQGVRSLQV
+639 GQSLGQIQSVRSLQL

-664 PLKNQF
+664 PATNQF
-670 VTTVASGAGAK
+670 ITTVASGAGAK

-695 LEAKALLQPDVVVAF
+695 LQSQALLQPGVAVAF
-710 NADGT
+710 NANGT

-761 IGNRA
+761 I
-766 SANGAG
+766 ANGASVTGAG
-772 SVALE
+772 SIALG
-777 ATGDHEVNTA
+777 ATGAHEISTA

-799 PSAAVAVVNNSATAD
+799 PSASVAVVSNSATAD
-814 FGIGAAI
+814 FGTGAAI

-830 GDIALVARQTASET
+830 GDITLTARQTAAET

-870 VLATSRRD
+870 VLATSHRD

-920 KKKEDASVDDK
+920 QKKEDGSVDDK
-931 LSGLLKLGTDNQDA
+931 LTGLLKLGTDNQQA
-945 AGVGDTDQQAATS
+945 ADVGDGDQQAATS

-965 KPSASTSEGKL
+965 KPSASTSEGKV

-982 GVNIENHKTRAVLPD
+982 GVNIATHKTQAVLPD
-997 ELVVRAGKGLTLS
+997 ALSISAGKGLTLS
-1010 SANNTDGQVTTN
+1010 AANNTDGQVTTN

-1049 LGDGTGT
+1049 LGDGAGPN
-1056 HGVEVHA
+1056 GIAVHA

-1070 LKSDLSSSSVP
+1070 LKSDLSSSAN
-1081 SPARTDQYGASA
+1081 PAPPRTDQYLASA
-1093 TSGAGSGKVGLAG
+1093 TAGAGSGKVGIAG
-1106 SLALNLIDTESRAQ
+1106 SLALNLIDTESLAQ
-1120 LASGAAVSIVP
+1120 IRQGAHVTIVP
-1131 GDTGAVS
+1131 GDTGAINLSADDRTS
-1138 VSSDDRASTTGQA
+1138 VSGQA

-1159 GSKVGIGASVAVNVV
+1159 GSKVGIGASVAVN
-1174 AHRSIAQV
+1174 I
-1182 QDAATITGAQDLTL
+1182 
-1196 RASGAFD
+1196 
-1203 MLTQAEAG
+1203 
-1211 SQGGVSITPS
+1211 
-1221 VAVSLANN
+1221 
-1229 STTASL
+1229 
-1235 GTSASTLVLSGDVL
+1235 
-1249 VQADQASTTTT
+1249 
-1260 MAKGSSQ
+1260 
-1267 GTKAAIGAAVAVALV
+1267 
-1282 DDQVSATTARSIDSS
+1282 
-1297 SASGPKGAVSF
+1297 
-1308 VAHGASASSAS
+1308 
-1319 ATASAVGGNTDDTAG
+1319 
-1334 TTDATTGKKKEDAS
+1334 
-1348 VDDKVGNQTAFGKK
+1348 
-1362 AQTDSGI
+1362 
-1369 GDDAQ
+1369 
-1374 KSSTASADTDK
+1374 
-1385 PSASSSE
+1385 
-1392 GKISVAAAVSV
+1392 
-1403 NLQKSS
+1403 
-1409 AKASVPDAA
+1409 
-1418 HVGDMVVKAHGQVTL
+1418 
-1433 SASNN
+1433 
-1438 TDGAAL
+1438 
-1444 TDGSAVGSTTSV
+1444 
-1456 GIGAGISVNLV
+1456 
-1467 KSANEASIGRNAKV
+1467 
-1481 SGNGLTLEA
+1481 
-1490 KMTDV
+1490 
-1495 KGDGSDLVNTLD
+1495 
-1507 AEAKSGAGSSK
+1507 
-1518 VGLAGSLALNIA
+1518 
-1530 DTSSQAL
+1530 
-1537 IKTGAQVDA
+1537 
-1546 GGGAVS
+1546 
-1552 LSADDR
+1552 
-1558 TSTTGKALPA
+1558 
-1568 DGGGASGGKVGIGAS
+1568 
-1583 VAVNVIANR
+1583 IANR
-1592 SIAEVQDSATLTD
+1592 SIAEVQNTAILTD
-1605 LGALDIAASG
+1605 LGALGIAASG
-1615 DHAVDTEVEA
+1615 DYAVDTEVEA

-1642 NNTTTARLGT
+1642 NNTTTARLGR
-1652 GATLVNP
+1652 GSTLVNP
-1659 GSVTLSVEHTSTT
+1659 GAVTLSVEHTSST

-1701 ATLERDID
+1701 ATIERNID
-1709 TASGA
+1709 TATGA

-1721 SSASSNTATASA
+1721 SSASTNTATASA
-1733 VGGKSDD
+1733 VGGKSDE

-1761 VSNQTAFGKKTQKD
+1761 VSNQTAFGKKTQTD
-1775 SNVGD
+1775 TSVGD
-1780 GDQQTATD
+1780 GDQQTATNN
-1788 SADGNKTSA
+1788 ADGNKTSA

-1816 ATATARV
+1816 AKATASV

-1829 KTAGALTVGASGN
+1829 KTAGSLTVSASGN
-1842 TDSSASSDGST
+1842 TDSSANSDGST
-1853 VGSTAKVG
+1853 VGSTAKIG

-1870 VDAQNEASIGQNAQ
+1870 VDSHNEASIGSNAQ
-1884 VTAHGVTVESTMTN
+1884 VTAHGVTVESTMTD

-1928 NLSDTSSKALI
+1928 NLSDTSGKALI

-1948 GAVTLTAE
+1948 GAVMLTAE
-1956 DDSKNT
+1956 DDSKST

-1968 TDGGATGGKVGIG
+1968 MDGGATGGKVGIG
-1981 ASVALNLITSVSQA
+1981 ASVALNLITSASQA

-2000 AGLTHASSI
+2000 AGITHASSI
-2009 TLSATTQGDSDA
+2009 TLTATTLGDSDA
-2021 TATAGAS
+2021 AATAGAS
-2028 GGKLAFDAAVAVTAL
+2028 GGKLAFDAAVAVTTL
-2043 DQTTDASIG
+2043 DQSTDASIA
-2052 AGADIGATGDV
+2052 AGTDISATGDV
-2063 SLSATS
+2063 SVSATS
-2069 SGKHTATT
+2069 SGQHTATT

-2092 GVITSSSTTSATI
+2092 GVITSSSSTTATI
-2105 DRNLSTDGT
+2105 ARNLAADGT
-2114 FGVTAS
+2114 FDVTAG

-2152 ASSTTLK
+2152 ASSSTLK

-2166 NQGTQGGGKVNI
+2166 NQGTKGGGKVNI

-2193 SVTGGRTIQSGVGK
+2193 AVTGGRTIQSGAGK
-2207 AMNIAAASTSNFSAR
+2207 AMNIAATSTSNFSAR

-2259 VQSGDLTVQAISE
+2259 VQSGDLTVQAISQ
-2272 QNTDT
+2272 QNTDA

-2314 IGDNSQID
+2314 IGDDSLID
-2322 DSDAVTLDAENTATL
+2322 GSDAVTLDAENTATL

-2359 SDNVYAARL
+2359 SDNAYTARL
-2368 GGGGSLTAS
+2368 GGGSDVTAS
-2377 SLTVQALNHKFNP
+2377 SLTIEALNHKFSP

-2401 NMTDKDSAKNELKA
+2401 NMTDKDSAKNELKSLA
-2415 LGNQFTSGQLLGG
+2415 TQFTSGQLLGG

-2452 NVFKDT
+2452 NVFKDA

-2468 VSTGTGT
+2468 VATGSGT
-2475 IALTADNDTVARSL
+2475 IELTADNNTVARSL

-2524 TASGGIQLTS
+2524 TASGGIQLAS
-2534 SNRQDIEVIGVAGGV
+2534 SNKQDIEVIGVAGGV

-2564 NNTSEAYVAPST
+2564 NNTSEAFVAPST

-2583 GAFGASATNTVT
+2583 GAFGASAINTVK
-2595 GLNVASGLAVSG
+2595 GLNVATGLAVSG
-2607 SVAVGVVGAVSTVG
+2607 SVAVGVVGAVNTLG

-2628 ATRAYIGDNAK
+2628 VTRAYIGDNAK
-2639 VNAATS
+2639 VNAAGA
-2645 TTLDATASQDL
+2645 TTLSARASEDL

-2694 NKAATLTSQSAS
+2694 NKAATLVSQSAS

-2724 GGSVGVGASGDVA
+2724 SGSVGVGASGDVA

-2742 TQAYVGSGAWAETA
+2742 TQAYVGNGAWAETA
-2756 GNLLVQSAAAEDFR
+2756 GNLLVQSAAGEDFR
-2770 SIAIGLGVGG
+2770 SIAIGLGIGG

-2792 LTGTTLAYV
+2792 LTGTTLGYV
-2801 DNNATL
+2801 DDNATL
-2807 RVRGSALI
+2807 RIRGSALI
-2815 AADDQSVMDLI
+2815 SADDQSVMNLI

-2851 RASIGDS
+2851 RASIGGN
-2858 ADVEVLGYGATGLQ
+2858 ADVEVLGNGVNGIL
-2872 AATGDIAIDFGGA
+2872 AATGDMAVDFGAA
-2885 ISGNGRVKST
+2885 ISGNGQVKST
-2895 LAPEDAQGGPI
+2895 LSPADANGGSI
-2906 SSGQNDAI
+2906 SSGHSDAI

-2964 TLGGNVATLTTDTEA
+2964 TLGGNVATLKTDTEA

-2997 QSVRVAAGSDQYHLG
+2997 QSVRVAAGSDQFHLG
-3012 LAGAAAGAGAAAVG
+3012 LAGAAAAAGAAAIG

-3109 GNTRVVAGDD
+3109 GNARVVAGDD

-3139 VAVGVNSITKDS
+3139 MAVGVNTITKDT
-3151 QATIGNGVTVNAL
+3151 QATIGNEVTVNAL

-3172 YLPDSGSDTRTAAM
+3172 YRPDTVSDTTTAAM

-3220 TLVNSNTQAVIGD
+3220 TLVNSGTQAVIGD

-3244 SIDQDVNVTARNQLK
+3244 STGQDVNVTARNQLK
-3259 SLAFTGS
+3259 SLAYTGS
-3266 VGVGAVGLSGG
+3266 VGIGAVGLSGG
-3277 VDVLTAKNNT
+3277 VDVFTAKNNT
-3287 HAGIGDRAQVHALND
+3287 HAGIGDHAQVHALND
-3302 VTVNALSSTDL
+3302 VAVNALSSTDL
-3313 DTVVV
+3313 HTVVV

-3339 LGTDAQSQLS
+3339 LSTDAQGQLS
-3349 TDDGNVK
+3349 TKDGNVK
-3356 DQADREAKGSALDDL
+3356 DQADNEAKGSAIDDL
-3371 LKDSDNDNVK
+3371 LKSSDDDNVK
-3381 FISAQAQAKRASVST
+3381 RVSAKAQAMRASVST
-3396 GAATSG
+3396 GSAISG
-3402 MPAAGNSASIGTGA
+3402 APAAGNSASIGTGA
-3416 IVVSGGNV
+3416 IVVSGGDV
-3424 AVNARGTLTYD
+3424 DVNARGSLTYN

-3448 GAGIGIANFTLNN
+3448 GAGIGIANFTVNN
-3461 QASIGANAEVTADG
+3461 QASIGSNAEITADG
-3475 DVLVHASLTETA
+3475 DLLVHASLTETA
-3487 NGLAFAGTGGIVAVN
+3487 KGLAFAGTGGIVAVN
-3502 AAWAGLTDN
+3502 AAWAGLTDD

-3517 TIGTGAKVHRAGR
+3517 TIGTGAKVHRADHV
-3530 LTVEALD
+3530 TVEAKD

-3552 VAGGASIATT
+3552 VAGGASIATST
-3562 EIGGTTDA
+3562 VGGTTQA
-3570 HIDSGA
+3570 HIDSGT
-3576 FIGSGTTDVVGDLE
+3576 FIGSGSTDVVGNLDVL
-3590 VSADS
+3590 ADS

-3623 APTVRAYVN
+3623 APVVRAYVD
-3632 GGTVKLTGDALV
+3632 GGTVKLTGDAIV
-3644 QAVAAAGASADA
+3644 QATGAAGASADA

-3665 SVGASIAQARS
+3665 SIGASIAQARS
-3676 APRISAYLGT
+3676 APQISAYLGA

-3691 ADNLTVSA
+3691 ADNLAVSA
-3699 THELPD
+3699 AHELPD

-3712 SLDSHVLAR
+3712 SIDTHVLAR
-3721 SQAQDTTV
+3721 SQAAGTTV
-3729 RASATGTSGGAL
+3729 RASASGTSGGAL

-3755 LGTAAPVTAS
+3755 GVAAVPVTAS
-3765 VGNGSTLTVP
+3765 VGNGSLLTVP
-3775 GTLDV
+3775 GTLAV
-3780 TATNNSRQDVT
+3780 TATNNSHQDAN

-3798 IAAIGSNDAYARSN
+3798 IAAIGSNDSYARSN
-3812 SRTTASLGDNVAVVG
+3812 SRTAASFGDNVAVVG
-3827 GITGQTHITAQG
+3827 GTTGQTHITAQG
-3839 TDTNIA
+3839 TDTNLA

-3860 TANTVET
+3860 TANTVEVSNT
-3867 SDTRAA
+3867 HAA
-3873 IGASTC
+3873 IGNSTC

-3894 LSANHDTVYNGK
+3894 VAANHDTVYNGK

-3918 GASNSHLVSSRVNV
+3918 GASNSHAVSSTVNV

-3937 ASVTAGRIAL
+3937 ASVTAGQIAL
-3947 AATNATHKY
+3947 TATNATHKY
-3956 WWGRN
+3956 WWGQN
-3961 SDVNTIDVADGAAWN
+3961 SDINSIDVADGAAWN

-4014 LSGSNAFT
+4014 SSGSNAFS
-4022 LDANNIIVSYD
+4022 LDANNVIVSYD

-4058 DPADGTRPKVN
+4058 DAADGTHPKVN
-4069 AIVTLGQDSTITSD
+4069 ALVSLGKDSTITSD

-4123 QTTTVGDGALLLA
+4123 TTTTVGDGALLLA
-4136 NDPAQGKVNVAA
+4136 SDPAFGKVNVAA

-4175 NSTPDAQTRVAQN
+4175 NSTPDAQTRVTQN
-4188 STLNLSANSNVL
+4188 ATLNLNANSNVV
-4200 AAGDIGLAANRGNI
+4200 AGGDIGLAANRGNI

-4230 GKIASA
+4230 GAIAKA

-4248 IAPTPGGVAQ
+4248 IAPAPGGVAQ

-4306 LAANPLDGSLSNPYI
+4306 LAANPLNGSLSNPYI
-4321 GHLSP
+4321 AHLKP
-4326 GQLSA
+4326 GLLSA
-4331 GQILVSNA
+4331 GQIKVSNA

-4359 AADPVSRSAYQA
+4359 QSDPVSRDAYQA

-4398 AVAATSA
+4398 ATAAAVA
-4405 VDTALADHQTLITG
+4405 VDTALATHQTLVTG

-4435 LVNAYT
+4435 LINAYT
-4441 TINANNT
+4441 AIDANNT
-4448 TINDNLVTLKGAPT
+4448 TINTNLVALKNAPT
-4462 TANLSANSTYAGLTS
+4462 TANLPANTTYAGLTS
-4477 NRSSAAAS
+4477 NRSSAATS

-4498 YAYSCDATAGAC
+4498 YAYACDATAGAC
-4510 LNPLVGPLGT
+4510 LSPLVGPLGT
-4520 LDQSVV
+4520 LTQSVSA
-4526 EWTTPDSVVHKL
+4526 DGKL
-4538 RTVSGSGYL
+4538 RIVSGSGYL
-4547 GAVQQTMDNISLL
+4547 GAVQQTIDNISLL

-4589 ASIVSSAA
+4589 TSIISSAA
-4597 NIFSQL
+4597 DIFTQL
-4603 SAASSAQATLSG
+4603 SQASTKQQTLSTA
-4615 NWRDTAGSGNV
+4615 WHDTASSGNV
-4626 DTGRVTT
+4626 DTTRVTAVA
-4633 ISNALLANSPTTG
+4633 NLVAANSPTTG
-4646 LVAQFNASTTGTAA
+4646 HLAQFNAATAATAA

-4667 GLVADAAAAIASSVA
+4667 ALVADAATAIAGSVA
-4682 TVTAADNTPAA
+4682 TVTAADNTPAV
-4693 AGSQKVLTFPD
+4693 AGAQKVLTFPD

-4729 DGKIWI
+4729 DAKIWI

-4762 LVNNTADVRRFN
+4762 LVNNTADVQRFN
-4774 PSYSGPVPT
+4774 PSYLGSVPT

-4796 LLGQPEIR
+4796 LQGQPEIR
-4804 IVSTYDPGAYDPASP
+4804 IVSTYDPGAYIASP
-4819 DVNRRIPAA
+4819 ICTPLPGCKTTASYINALLSYTNDTPVPRKIPAA
-4828 APDITIAY
+4828 APDITVAY
-4836 RDTLSEP
+4836 RDTIGEP
-4843 SKLVS
+4843 GKLIS

-4903 GGDGVLDPNK
+4903 GGNGVLDPNK
-4913 GKAPGPGIVANGN
+4913 NKAPGAGIIANGN
-4926 VFISARYLNINGLV
+4926 VFISARYLNINGTV
-4940 QSGIVNYRLDIPVDA
+4940 QSGIVNYHLDIPADA

-4960 KADKTTVIT
+4960 RPDKTTVIT
-4969 KAQADLEGLK
+4969 KAQADFYGEK

-4986 GDASI
+4986 GDASV
-4991 IGATYDPLTNTITM
+4991 IGATYDPATQTITM

-5026 DGGTGGAGK
+5026 NGTTGGAGK

-5050 SSAKLV
+5050 SSAKVV

-5064 DPDPANPGRGTVGTI
+5064 DPDPTHPGRGTVGTI

-5086 VDVVNGAAVVNAIHT
+5086 VDVVGGKPVVNAIHT
-5101 VISRDQDAITVKQTG
+5101 LISRDQDAITVKQTG
-5116 YWNADGTF
+5116 FWNTDGTF

-5131 ALASTA
+5131 ALASTS

-5145 NSQAIQNSP
+5145 NSAAIQNAA

-5168 PQAGLRYIYT
+5168 PQAGLRYMYT
-5178 NGSDTSTKYQWRFSG
+5178 NGSDTSTKYQWKFSG
-5193 ASFFGTS
+5193 DSFFGTS
-5200 SLSLPPDNVSRTLTS
+5200 TLSLPPDNVSRTLTS

-5233 VKPAGLTTAHANQLV
+5233 VKPAGLTTAHANRLV
-5248 ADPTGAT
+5248 GDPTGAT
-5255 STQATKQTSQSHT
+5255 STQATKQNSNTRT
-5268 TSSVYTKVDEWN
+5268 TSSVYTKIDEWN

-5295 IWDQVTGTTAVTSN
+5295 VWEQITGSTTVTSN

-5327 LLTVNS
+5327 SLSVNS
-5333 GQEVSLAAQNQLNNR
+5333 TQAVSLAAQNQLNNR
-5348 YGDTTIT
+5348 YGNTTIS
-5355 AKSFSA
+5355 AKSFDS
-5361 GASSLI
+5361 GSGTLI
-5367 DTRNLTI
+5367 DTRNLSI
-5374 TANNGSIGA
+5374 TATNGSIG
-5383 DGSPVNVLVG
+5383 GNTTPVNVLVG
-5393 GALTASASA
+5393 GALTASAAA
-5402 GNVNINQIAGA
+5402 GNVNINQIAGS
-5413 LKVATVSATGDATAG
+5413 LKVATVSASGDATAG
-5428 QGKVVLS
+5428 LGKVVLS
-5435 AQGDLYGDAGNLI
+5435 TQGDLYGDAGNLI
-5448 RAQRIELSSSN
+5448 SAQRIELSSSN
-5459 GAIGGIAGHTDARL
+5459 GAIGGIDGNASAHL
-5473 PLNIQSGY
+5473 PLNIQTGY
-5481 TADRGNQPFYGLK
+5481 TADRGNQHFYGLK
-5494 ASAAGDIGI
+5494 ASAVGDIGI
-5503 DEQVSAGNVAGH
+5503 NEQVSAGNIAGH
-5515 LLVDTVTSLGGDV
+5515 LLVDTVVSLGGDV
-5528 RLTAPGRILDNNPE
+5528 RLIAPGRILDNNPD
-5542 YTLDTRTW
+5542 YTLDTRSW
-5550 DQLRSFWDSVTLRA
+5550 DQLRSFWDSVTLRV

-5576 RVYETGRTQD
+5576 HVYETGRTQD

-5596 QHAPSTF
+5596 QHAPAVF
-5603 DASWRYTA
+5603 NAAWHYTA
-5611 TAAERATLADAGA
+5611 TAAERATLADAAA
-5624 ITAFENARTER
+5624 ITAFENAHTDR
-5635 YWALSAQIAGYDAQA
+5635 YWALSTQIAGYDARA
-5650 LARGAAAA
+5650 LARGADAA
-5658 LLKQAHPSWTQDQI
+5658 LLKQAHPNWTADQI
-5672 AAQVRADAAAGTLP
+5672 TTQVLADDTAGTLP
-5686 SVTAGARVAGFVYVA
+5686 TVTAGTRVAGFVYVA
-5701 SAAEQTA
+5701 STDERTA

-5716 TSQLALGV
+5716 TSQLALGL
-5724 NSGLLKDVTDTN
+5724 NPGLLKDVTDTN

-5761 EASDPEAVV
+5761 AASDPDAVV
-5770 IALNTDGNLTDREKV
+5770 IPLDTDGNLTDRQKV

-5799 PARRTGT
+5799 PARQTGT

-5811 RLPVNFSATTGVSAS
+5811 RLPVNFSASTGLSAS
-5826 VNQSGNSANPLTQH
+5826 VNQNGNSANALTPH
-5840 VVNTDTGNI
+5840 VANTDVGNI

-5855 AAPIDQIRADGEV
+5855 AAPIDRVSADGEV
-5868 RLKVKGAISAV
+5868 RIKVKGAISAI
-5879 DVSRAAITAGDLI
+5879 DRSRAAIAAGDLI

-5897 ATIGGNADGSTPL
+5897 ATIGGNTDGSTPL

-5917 AGATADSYGSVT
+5917 GGATADSYGSVT

-6009 LSGLIQAQAGGSIFL
+6009 LSGLIQAQAGDSIYL
-6024 EGPSNPLV
+6024 EGPTNPLV
-6032 ASNFTLGAVI
+6032 ASNFTLGAVV

-6058 RENGT
+6058 HENGS

-6070 PGAIELVGDQRL
+6070 PGAIDLVGDKRL

-6089 IEIGDPN
+6089 ILIGDPN

-6109 AVHSL
+6109 AVHTL
-6114 SGNITMT
+6114 AGNITMT

-6132 VRADTGTVRFDTTGD
+6132 VRADIGTVRFDTVGD
-6147 AIVTGISTGNAT
+6147 AIVTGIFSGNAT
-6159 ANAVRGQSSNG
+6159 SNAVIGHAANG

-6176 DVHLDITANQTG
+6176 DVHLDITANHPG
-6188 AVMTLSAQN
+6188 AVMTLSAHN

-6203 LRADGSIDATT
+6203 LRADGSIDVAT

-6225 AAVAVTGNLNLS
+6225 AAVAVTGDLNLT

-6244 TSASAPGDINLFGR
+6244 SSASAPGDINLFGG

-6265 IVSTGGGITVN
+6265 IISSGGGITVN

-6289 ATRVVMNAG
+6289 ATRVEMNAG
-6298 QDITAGHTA
+6298 QDITAGHTS
-6307 APVVEFHAQNQ
+6307 APVVVFNAQDHL
-6318 VSAGTIDV
+6318 SAGTIDV
-6326 SSFFALSGQT
+6326 ASFFGLSGDT
-6336 ITGTIDNTSTHGLHA
+6336 ITGTVNNTSAGGVHA
-6351 TVSGPDGAMADAV
+6351 SVSGPGGTMASSV
-6364 TLDIVNPNS
+6364 VLGIVNPNS

-6394 AVQSGVLGTRL
+6394 AVQSGSLGTRL
-6405 NVLTPLTQLVVDS
+6405 DVLTPLTQLVVDS

-6427 IKLYAPG
+6427 VKLYAPG

-6460 TDSPAGRDVTLADA
+6460 TDSPAGRDVTLASS

-6486 VSEMPQP
+6486 VSEIPQP
-6493 KRRNVSGPVEFSST
+6493 KRRSVSGPVEFSTT
-6507 PLQLNA
+6507 PLQLNP
-6513 GGATAVDAT
+6513 GGAPTDAAT
-6522 SPSLPELTEPRRP
+6522 PPTPEQPEPRRP